1 MKKKFIP
8 LLLAVALC
16 LGLLTI
22 GAAAEGP
29 YTADDYD
36 HVYVNGQLYK
46 DFSQDLTVTIGEGTV
61 TLDVDTAT
69 LTVENVTLEENIE
82 VLFGDSIYV
91 VSTDKTLTVVLKG
104 SNSITTQYCGIY
116 TDANMVVNADAGASL
131 EVNSTGD
138 GSNYFNG
145 IYCKGDL
152 TIDGGAYEVSSD
164 YPAFASDADLTIQ
177 GGAKVVNATVSNDA
191 AVIYAGNSVTITG
204 EGTSVHFEN
213 ESNGVF
219 GEKSVTISNGA
230 ALSGTSN
237 VNAVYSSGV
246 VTIDNASFDA
256 YGKSTAIWGNSGV
269 VISGSKINAPSE
281 DNAIYSEG
289 NVSIASSTFS
299 TTTDSTSI
307 FSKGDINITDSVLNI
322 NSGANP
328 INAWGTLSISG
339 SGTVVTANG
348 AYPVAGGEIEISGGS
363 VAVNTTNGTAISGS
377 NGVTIS
383 GGSSVSASTTANM
396 SAIYVESGNIE
407 FEGADTK
414 VSASSAQDSAIFTR
428 NGSITLNAGEIAA
441 KSAKGFAPFVA
452 RDSDGDGTGTS
463 ASSIIIGENF
473 VDGGNIVATTVWKEA
488 SDGTYYADTMLVPA
502 DTQLTEDGL
511 LPENYVPEESEI
523 VVETAAD
530 YSAVD
535 AAVAKAQ
542 SLYRGDYVNFDAVER
557 ALAAVEYGLGA
568 SHQAEVDAMAK
579 AITDAIAEL
588 QKIPV
593 LNAETYAVNITA
605 SEHGKVSANLSNAS
619 AGSVITLTATP
630 DEGYELLSI
639 SVRTADGKPVA
650 LDGMKFTMPES
661 SVTVTAVF
669 GQGGLPFVDV
679 SANAWYYETVKAAYD
694 AGLMNGVTDTEFAPN
709 APLTRAMI
717 WTILARAS
725 GVETEG
731 GATWYAK
738 AQEWAVTKGVSD
750 GEDPMGNVTREQLVT
765 MLWRLNGSEVMTG
778 YIGNYIDTGDISE
791 WANQAMLW
799 AVQNGIIEGD
809 ENMALAPKADTTR
822 AQAATFFVRYLTV
835 A

>member
-1 MKKKFIP
+1 MKRRFIP
-8 LLLAVALC
+8 LLLAAALC

-29 YTADDYD
+29 YTADDYRF
-36 HVYVNGQLYK
+36 VNVNGTNILNDPDY
-46 DFSQDLTVTIGEGTV
+46 TVTCGEGKATF
-61 TLDVDTAT
+61 DVETAT
-69 LTVENVTLEENIE
+69 LTIENATLEGSIE
-82 VLFGDSIYV
+82 IRFEDAAET
-91 VSTDKTLTVVLKG
+91 STATVILKG
-104 SNSITTQYCGIY
+104 QNSMTTRSSGIY
-116 TDANMVVNADAGASL
+116 TNGNMVVKADAGASL
-131 EVNSTGD
+131 KIEATGEVN
-138 GSNYFNG
+138 G
-145 IYCKGDL
+145 INAWCNL
-152 TIDGGAYEVSSD
+152 TIDGGTYDVSSG
-164 YPAFASDADLTIQ
+164 YPAFYSGNDLTIQ
-177 GGAKVVNATVSNDA
+177 GGANVVKATATNDSA
-191 AVIYAGNSVTITG
+191 IYAANKITITG
-204 EGTSVHFEN
+204 EGTSVN
-213 ESNGVF
+213 ADAYYCAVF
-219 GEKSVTISNGA
+219 GKTGGVTISNGA
-230 ALSGTSN
+230 ALVGHSENDHPVYTNGTLLLNGADVTLTSDYAKATALFANSEAPFNIINSKVN
-237 VNAVYSSGV
+237 V
-246 VTIDNASFDA
+246 
-256 YGKSTAIWGNSGV
+256 
-269 VISGSKINAPSE
+269 
-281 DNAIYSEG
+281 
-289 NVSIASSTFS
+289 
-299 TTTDSTSI
+299 TTDSTSI
-307 FSKGDINITDSVLNI
+307 FSKGDISITNSVLDI

-328 INAWGTLSISG
+328 INALGKLSISG
-339 SGTVVTANG
+339 DSTVVTASG
-348 AYPVAGGEIEISGGS
+348 AYPVAGGVIEISGGS
-363 VAVNTTNGTAISGS
+363 VTVNTTGGTAISGS

-383 GGSSVSASTTANM
+383 GGSSVSASTTAAM
-396 SAIYVESGNIE
+396 SAIYSANGDIE

-428 NGSITLNAGEIAA
+428 DGSITLDAGEIAA
-441 KSAKGFAPFVA
+441 KSAEGFAPVVA
-452 RDSDGDGTGTS
+452 RDSDEDGTSAS

-473 VDGGNIVATTVWKEA
+473 ATGGNIVATTVWKV
-488 SDGTYYADTMLVPA
+488 DDNGNYYADTMLVPA
-502 DTQLTEDGL
+502 DTQLNEDGL
-511 LPENYVPEESEI
+511 LPEDYVPEESEI
-523 VVETAAD
+523 VVEKLAD

-542 SLYRGDYVNFDAVER
+542 SLFKGDYVNFDIVER

-593 LNAETYAVNITA
+593 LNAETYAVNIAA

-639 SVRTADGKPVA
+639 SVRDADGKPVA

-679 SANAWYYETVKAAYD
+679 SVNAWYYETVKAAYE

-717 WTILARAS
+717 WTIIARAS

>member
-1 MKKKFIP
+1 MKRRFIP
-8 LLLAVALC
+8 LLLAAALC

-29 YTADDYD
+29 YTADDYRF
-36 HVYVNGQLYK
+36 VNVNGMSILN
-46 DFSQDLTVTIGEGTV
+46 DPDHTVACGDGTA
-61 TLDVDTAT
+61 TFEAETAT
-69 LTVENVTLEENIE
+69 LTLENATLDSFTEVGFSDVTSE
-82 VLFGDSIYV
+82 
-91 VSTDKTLTVVLKG
+91 KTLTVVLKG
-104 SNSITTQYCGIY
+104 ENSITTQYSGIY
-116 TDANMVVNADAGASL
+116 TNGYMVVNAEPGASIK
-131 EVNSTGD
+131 VNST
-138 GSNYFNG
+138 SNNYNG
-145 IYCKGDL
+145 FYAVNDL
-152 TIDGGAYEVSSD
+152 TIDGGTYDVSSG
-164 YPAFASDADLTIQ
+164 YPAFCSDADLTIQ

-191 AVIYAGNSVTITG
+191 AVIYAGNAITITG

-219 GEKSVTISNGA
+219 GEESVTISNGA

-246 VTIDNASFDA
+246 VTIDNAGFDA

-281 DNAIYSEG
+281 DNAIFSRG

-299 TTTDSTSI
+299 TTTGSTSI
-307 FSKGDINITDSVLNI
+307 FSSVDINITDSVLNI

-339 SGTVVTANG
+339 SGTVVTAKG

-363 VAVNTTNGTAISGS
+363 VTVNTTGGTAISGD

-383 GGSSVSASTTANM
+383 GGSVNASTTAKM
-396 SAIYVESGNIE
+396 SAIYSANGDIE

-414 VSASSAQDSAIFTR
+414 VSASSEQDSAIFTR
-428 NGSITLNAGEIAA
+428 NGSITLDAGVIEA
-441 KSAKGFAPFVA
+441 KSAEGFAPVVA
-452 RDSDGDGTGTS
+452 RDSDEDGMSAS

-473 VDGGNIVATTVWKEA
+473 ATGGNIVATTVWKEA

-502 DTQLTEDGL
+502 DTQLNEAGR
-511 LPENYVPEESEI
+511 LPEEYVPEESEI
-523 VVETAAD
+523 VVEKLAD

-542 SLYRGDYVNFDAVER
+542 SLFKGDYVNFDIVER

-579 AITDAIAEL
+579 AITDAIAGL

-593 LNAETYAVNITA
+593 LNAETYAVNIAA
-605 SEHGKVSANLSNAS
+605 SEHGTVSANLSNAS

-639 SVRTADGKPVA
+639 SVRDADGKPVA

-669 GQGGLPFVDV
+669 GQGALPFVDV
-679 SANAWYYETVKAAYD
+679 SANAWYYESVKAAYE

-709 APLTRAMI
+709 ATLTRAMI

>member
-1 MKKKFIP
+1 MKRRFIP
-8 LLLAVALC
+8 LLLAAALC

-29 YTADDYD
+29 YTADDYRF
-36 HVYVNGQLYK
+36 VNVNGTNILNDPDY
-46 DFSQDLTVTIGEGTV
+46 TVTCGEGKATF
-61 TLDVDTAT
+61 DVETAT
-69 LTVENVTLEENIE
+69 LTIENATLEGSIE
-82 VLFGDSIYV
+82 IRFEDAAET
-91 VSTDKTLTVVLKG
+91 STATVILKG
-104 SNSITTQYCGIY
+104 QNSMTTRSSGIY
-116 TDANMVVNADAGASL
+116 TNGNMVVKADAGASL
-131 EVNSTGD
+131 KIEATGEVN
-138 GSNYFNG
+138 G
-145 IYCKGDL
+145 INAWCNL
-152 TIDGGAYEVSSD
+152 TIDGGTYDVSSG
-164 YPAFASDADLTIQ
+164 YPAFYSGNDLTIQ
-177 GGAKVVNATVSNDA
+177 GGANVVKATATNDSA
-191 AVIYAGNSVTITG
+191 IYAANKITITG
-204 EGTSVHFEN
+204 EGTSVN
-213 ESNGVF
+213 ADAYYCAVF
-219 GEKSVTISNGA
+219 GKTGGVTISNGA
-230 ALSGTSN
+230 ALVGHSENDHPVYTNGTLLLNGADVTLTSDYAKATALFANSEAPFNIINSKVN
-237 VNAVYSSGV
+237 V
-246 VTIDNASFDA
+246 
-256 YGKSTAIWGNSGV
+256 
-269 VISGSKINAPSE
+269 
-281 DNAIYSEG
+281 
-289 NVSIASSTFS
+289 
-299 TTTDSTSI
+299 TTDSTSI
-307 FSKGDINITDSVLNI
+307 FSKGDISITNSVLDI

-328 INAWGTLSISG
+328 INALGKLSISG
-339 SGTVVTANG
+339 DSTVVTASG
-348 AYPVAGGEIEISGGS
+348 AYPVAGGVIEISGGS
-363 VAVNTTNGTAISGS
+363 VTVNTTGGTAISGS

-383 GGSSVSASTTANM
+383 GGSSVSASTTAAM
-396 SAIYVESGNIE
+396 SAIYSANGDIE

-414 VSASSAQDSAIFTR
+414 VSASSALDSAIFTR
-428 NGSITLNAGEIAA
+428 NGSITLNAGEIEA
-441 KSAKGFAPFVA
+441 KSAEGFAPVVA
-452 RDSDGDGTGTS
+452 RDSDEDEDTGEST
-463 ASSIIIGENF
+463 SSIKIGENF
-473 VDGGNIVATTVWKEA
+473 ATGGNIVATTVWKM
-488 SDGTYYADTMLVPA
+488 DDNGNYYADTMLVPA
-502 DTQLTEDGL
+502 DTQLNEAGL
-511 LPENYVPEESEI
+511 LPEDYVPEESEI
-523 VVETAAD
+523 VVEKLAD

-542 SLYRGDYVNFDAVER
+542 SLYRGDYVNFDAVEW

-579 AITDAIAEL
+579 AITDAIAGL

-593 LNAETYAVNITA
+593 LNAETYAVNIAA
-605 SEHGKVSANLSNAS
+605 SEHGTVSANLSNAS
-619 AGSVITLTATP
+619 AGAVITLTATP

-639 SVRTADGKPVA
+639 SVRDADGKPVA

-669 GQGGLPFVDV
+669 GQGALPFVDV
-679 SANAWYYETVKAAYD
+679 SANAWYYETVKAAYE

-725 GVETEG
+725 GVDTEG

>member
-1 MKKKFIP
+1 MKRRFIP
-8 LLLAVALC
+8 LLLAAALC

-29 YTADDYD
+29 YTADDYRF
-36 HVYVNGQLYK
+36 VNVNGTNILNDPDY
-46 DFSQDLTVTIGEGTV
+46 TVTCGEGKATF
-61 TLDVDTAT
+61 DVETAT
-69 LTVENVTLEENIE
+69 LTIENATLEGSIE
-82 VLFGDSIYV
+82 IRFEDAAET
-91 VSTDKTLTVVLKG
+91 STATVILKG
-104 SNSITTQYCGIY
+104 QNSMTTRSSGIY
-116 TDANMVVNADAGASL
+116 TNGNMVVKADAGASL
-131 EVNSTGD
+131 KIEATGEVN
-138 GSNYFNG
+138 G
-145 IYCKGDL
+145 INAWCNL
-152 TIDGGAYEVSSD
+152 TIDGGTYDVSSG
-164 YPAFASDADLTIQ
+164 YPAFYSGNDLTIQ
-177 GGAKVVNATVSNDA
+177 GGANVVKATATNDSA
-191 AVIYAGNSVTITG
+191 IYAANKITITG
-204 EGTSVHFEN
+204 EGTSVN
-213 ESNGVF
+213 ADAYYCAVF
-219 GEKSVTISNGA
+219 GKTGGVTISNGA
-230 ALSGTSN
+230 ALVGHSENDHPVYTNGTLLLNGADVTLTSDYAKATALFANSEAPFNIINSKVN
-237 VNAVYSSGV
+237 V
-246 VTIDNASFDA
+246 
-256 YGKSTAIWGNSGV
+256 
-269 VISGSKINAPSE
+269 
-281 DNAIYSEG
+281 
-289 NVSIASSTFS
+289 
-299 TTTDSTSI
+299 TTDSTSI
-307 FSKGDINITDSVLNI
+307 FSKGDISITNSVLDI

-328 INAWGTLSISG
+328 INALGKLSISG
-339 SGTVVTANG
+339 DSTVVTASG
-348 AYPVAGGEIEISGGS
+348 AYPVAGGVIEISGGS
-363 VAVNTTNGTAISGS
+363 VTVNTTGGTAISGS

-383 GGSSVSASTTANM
+383 GGSSVSASTTAAM
-396 SAIYVESGNIE
+396 SAIYSANGDIE

-414 VSASSAQDSAIFTR
+414 VSASSALDSAVFTR
-428 NGSITLNAGEIAA
+428 DGSITLDAGVIEA
-441 KSAKGFAPFVA
+441 KSAEGFAPVVA
-452 RDSDGDGTGTS
+452 RDSDEEEGTGEST
-463 ASSIIIGENF
+463 SSIIIGENF
-473 VDGGNIVATTVWKEA
+473 ATGGNIVATTVWKV
-488 SDGTYYADTMLVPA
+488 DDNGNYYADTMLVPA
-502 DTQLTEDGL
+502 DTQLNEDER
-511 LPENYVPEESEI
+511 LPEEYVPEESEI
-523 VVETAAD
+523 VVEKLAD

-542 SLYRGDYVNFDAVER
+542 SLFKGDYVNFDIVER

-579 AITDAIAEL
+579 AITDAIAGL

-593 LNAETYAVNITA
+593 LNAETYAVNIAA
-605 SEHGKVSANLSNAS
+605 SEHGTVSANLSNAS

-639 SVRTADGKPVA
+639 SVRDADGKPVA

-669 GQGGLPFVDV
+669 GQGALPFVDV
-679 SANAWYYETVKAAYD
+679 SANAWYYESVKAAYE

-709 APLTRAMI
+709 ATLTRAMI

>member
-1 MKKKFIP
+1 MKRRFIP
-8 LLLAVALC
+8 LLLAAALC

-29 YTADDYD
+29 YTADDYRF
-36 HVYVNGQLYK
+36 VNVNGMSILN
-46 DFSQDLTVTIGEGTV
+46 DPDHTVACGDGTA
-61 TLDVDTAT
+61 TFEAETAT
-69 LTVENVTLEENIE
+69 LTLENATLDSFTEVGFSDVTSE
-82 VLFGDSIYV
+82 
-91 VSTDKTLTVVLKG
+91 KTLTVVLKG
-104 SNSITTQYCGIY
+104 ENSITTQYNGIY
-116 TDANMVVNADAGASL
+116 TNGNMVVKADAGASL
-131 EVNSTGD
+131 KVEATGEVNGFYAV
-138 GSNYFNG
+138 N
-145 IYCKGDL
+145 DL
-152 TIDGGAYEVSSD
+152 TIDGGTYDISSG
-164 YPAFASDADLTIQ
+164 YPAFCSGNDLTIQ
-177 GGAKVVNATVSNDA
+177 GGAKVVSATVSNDA
-191 AVIYAGNSVTITG
+191 AVIYAGNAITITG

-219 GEKSVTISNGA
+219 GEESVTISNGA

-237 VNAVYSSGV
+237 VNAVYSSGI
-246 VTIDNASFDA
+246 VTIDNASFDT

-269 VISGSKINAPSE
+269 VISGSKINAPSD
-281 DNAIYSEG
+281 DNAIYSTG
-289 NVSIASSTFS
+289 NVSIANSTFS
-299 TTTDSTSI
+299 TTTDSTSV
-307 FSKGDINITDSVLNI
+307 FSKGNINITDSVLNI

-328 INAWGTLSISG
+328 INALGTLSISG

-363 VAVNTTNGTAISGS
+363 VAVNTTGGTAISGD

-383 GGSSVSASTTANM
+383 GGSVNASTTAKM
-396 SAIYVESGNIE
+396 SAIYSANGDIE

-428 NGSITLNAGEIAA
+428 DGSITLDAGVIEA
-441 KSAKGFAPFVA
+441 KSAKGFAPVVA
-452 RDSDGDGTGTS
+452 RDSDEDGTSAS

-473 VDGGNIVATTVWKEA
+473 ATGGNIVATTVWKV
-488 SDGTYYADTMLVPA
+488 DDNGNYYADTMLVPA
-502 DTQLTEDGL
+502 DTQLNEDER
-511 LPENYVPEESEI
+511 LPEEYVPEESEI
-523 VVETAAD
+523 VVEKLAD

-542 SLYRGDYVNFDAVER
+542 SLFKGDYVNFDIVER

-593 LNAETYAVNITA
+593 LNAETYAVNIAA

-639 SVRTADGKPVA
+639 SVRDADGKPVA

-679 SANAWYYETVKAAYD
+679 SVNAWYYESVKAAYE

-709 APLTRAMI
+709 ATLTRAMI

-738 AQEWAVTKGVSD
+738 AQEWVVAKGVSD

-791 WANQAMLW
+791 WANNAMLW

>member
-1 MKKKFIP
+1 MKRRFIP
-8 LLLAVALC
+8 LLLAAALC

-29 YTADDYD
+29 YTAADYS
-36 HVYVNGQLYK
+36 YVNVNGTSYS
-46 DFSQDLTVTIGEGTV
+46 DFSQNLTIEIGEGTV

-69 LTVENVTLEENIE
+69 LTLENATLGSDGITASFASPDAE
-82 VLFGDSIYV
+82 
-91 VSTDKTLTVVLKG
+91 KTLTVVLKG
-104 SNSITTQYCGIY
+104 ENSITTQYNGIY
-116 TDANMVVNADAGASL
+116 TNGNMVVKADDDASL
-131 EVNSTGD
+131 DVISTGD
-138 GSNYFNG
+138 GNYYFNG
-145 IYCKGDL
+145 FYAENDL
-152 TIDGGAYEVSSD
+152 TIDGGTYDVSSG

-177 GGAKVVNATVSNDA
+177 GGAKVVNATATNGSA
-191 AVIYAGNSVTITG
+191 IYAANTVIITG
-204 EGTSVHFEN
+204 EGTSVN
-213 ESNGVF
+213 TDAYYCAVRGD
-219 GEKSVTISNGA
+219 GGVTISGGA
-230 ALSGTSN
+230 VLVGHSENDHPVYTRGALLLDGADVTLTSD
-237 VNAVYSSGV
+237 Y
-246 VTIDNASFDA
+246 ASA
-256 YGKSTAIWGNSGV
+256 TALFANSGEPFD
-269 VISGSKINAPSE
+269 ITNSKV
-281 DNAIYSEG
+281 
-289 NVSIASSTFS
+289 NV
-299 TTTDSTSI
+299 TTASTSI
-307 FSKGDINITDSVLNI
+307 FSQGNINITDSVLNI

-383 GGSSVSASTTANM
+383 GGSSVSASTTAAM
-396 SAIYVESGNIE
+396 AAIYSENGNIE

-428 NGSITLNAGEIAA
+428 DGSITLDAGVIEA
-441 KSAKGFAPFVA
+441 KSAKGFAPVVA
-452 RDSDGDGTGTS
+452 RDSDEDGTSAS

-473 VDGGNIVATTVWKEA
+473 ATGGNIVATTVWKEA

-511 LPENYVPEESEI
+511 LPEDYVPEESQI
-523 VVETAAD
+523 VVEKLAD

-593 LNAETYAVNITA
+593 LNAETYAVNIAA

-679 SANAWYYETVKAAYD
+679 SVNAWYYETVKAAYE

-709 APLTRAMI
+709 ATLTRAMI

-738 AQEWAVTKGVSD
+738 AQEWVVANGVSD

-799 AVQNGIIEGD
+799 AVLNGIIEGD

>member
-1 MKKKFIP
+1 MKRRFIP
-8 LLLAVALC
+8 LLLAAALC

-29 YTADDYD
+29 YTADDYRF
-36 HVYVNGQLYK
+36 VNVNGTNILNDPDY
-46 DFSQDLTVTIGEGTV
+46 TVTCGEGKATF
-61 TLDVDTAT
+61 DVETAT
-69 LTVENVTLEENIE
+69 LTIENATLEGSIE
-82 VLFGDSIYV
+82 IRFEDAAET
-91 VSTDKTLTVVLKG
+91 STATVILKG
-104 SNSITTQYCGIY
+104 QNSMTTRSSGIY
-116 TDANMVVNADAGASL
+116 TNGNMVVKADAGASL
-131 EVNSTGD
+131 KIEATGEVN
-138 GSNYFNG
+138 G
-145 IYCKGDL
+145 INAWCNL
-152 TIDGGAYEVSSD
+152 TIDGGTYDVSSG
-164 YPAFASDADLTIQ
+164 YPAFYSGNDLTIQ
-177 GGAKVVNATVSNDA
+177 GGANVVKATATNDSA
-191 AVIYAGNSVTITG
+191 IYAANKITITG
-204 EGTSVHFEN
+204 EGTSVN
-213 ESNGVF
+213 ADAYYCAVF
-219 GEKSVTISNGA
+219 GKTGGVTISNGA
-230 ALSGTSN
+230 ALVGHSENDHPVYTNGTLLLNGADVTLTSDYAKATALFANSEAPFNIINSKVN
-237 VNAVYSSGV
+237 V
-246 VTIDNASFDA
+246 
-256 YGKSTAIWGNSGV
+256 
-269 VISGSKINAPSE
+269 
-281 DNAIYSEG
+281 
-289 NVSIASSTFS
+289 
-299 TTTDSTSI
+299 TTDSTSI
-307 FSKGDINITDSVLNI
+307 FSKGDISITNSVLDI

-328 INAWGTLSISG
+328 INALGKLSISG
-339 SGTVVTANG
+339 DSTVVTASG
-348 AYPVAGGEIEISGGS
+348 AYPVAGGVIEISGGS
-363 VAVNTTNGTAISGS
+363 VTVNTTGGTAISGS

-383 GGSSVSASTTANM
+383 GGSSVSASTTAAM
-396 SAIYVESGNIE
+396 SAIYSANGDIE

-414 VSASSAQDSAIFTR
+414 VSASSALDSAIFTR
-428 NGSITLNAGEIAA
+428 NGSITLNAGEIEA
-441 KSAKGFAPFVA
+441 KSAEGFAPVVA
-452 RDSDGDGTGTS
+452 RDSDEDEDTGEST
-463 ASSIIIGENF
+463 SSIKIGENF
-473 VDGGNIVATTVWKEA
+473 ATGGNIVATTVWKM
-488 SDGTYYADTMLVPA
+488 DDNGNYYADTMLVPA
-502 DTQLTEDGL
+502 DTQLNEAGL
-511 LPENYVPEESEI
+511 LPEDYVPEESEI
-523 VVETAAD
+523 VVEKLAD

-579 AITDAIAEL
+579 AINDAIAGL
-588 QKIPV
+588 QRIPD
-593 LNAETYAVNITA
+593 LSADTYAVNIAA

-639 SVRTADGKPVA
+639 SVRDADGKPVA

>member
-1 MKKKFIP
+1 MKRRFIP
-8 LLLAVALC
+8 LLLAAALC

-29 YTADDYD
+29 YTADDYRF
-36 HVYVNGQLYK
+36 VNVNGTNILNDPDY
-46 DFSQDLTVTIGEGTV
+46 TVTCGEGKATF
-61 TLDVDTAT
+61 DVETAT
-69 LTVENVTLEENIE
+69 LTIENATLEGSIE
-82 VLFGDSIYV
+82 IRFEDAAET
-91 VSTDKTLTVVLKG
+91 STATVILKG
-104 SNSITTQYCGIY
+104 QNSMTTRSSGIY
-116 TDANMVVNADAGASL
+116 TNGNMVVKADAGASL
-131 EVNSTGD
+131 KIEATGEVN
-138 GSNYFNG
+138 G
-145 IYCKGDL
+145 INAWCNL
-152 TIDGGAYEVSSD
+152 TIDGGTYDVSSG
-164 YPAFASDADLTIQ
+164 YPAFYSGNDLTIQ
-177 GGAKVVNATVSNDA
+177 GGANVVKATATNDSA
-191 AVIYAGNSVTITG
+191 IYAANKITITG
-204 EGTSVHFEN
+204 EGTSVN
-213 ESNGVF
+213 ADAYYCAVF
-219 GEKSVTISNGA
+219 GKTGGVTISNGA
-230 ALSGTSN
+230 ALVGHSENDHPVYTNGTLLLNGADVTLTSDYAKATALFANSEAPFNIINSKVN
-237 VNAVYSSGV
+237 V
-246 VTIDNASFDA
+246 T
-256 YGKSTAIWGNSGV
+256 TA
-269 VISGSKINAPSE
+269 
-281 DNAIYSEG
+281 
-289 NVSIASSTFS
+289 
-299 TTTDSTSI
+299 STSI
-307 FSKGDINITDSVLNI
+307 FSQGNINITDSVLNI

-339 SGTVVTANG
+339 SGTVVTAKG

-363 VAVNTTNGTAISGS
+363 VTVNTTGGTAISGD

-383 GGSSVSASTTANM
+383 GGSVNASTTAKM
-396 SAIYVESGNIE
+396 SAIYSANGDIE

-414 VSASSAQDSAIFTR
+414 VSASSEQDSAIFTR
-428 NGSITLNAGEIAA
+428 NGSITLDAGVIEA
-441 KSAKGFAPFVA
+441 KSAEGFAPVVA
-452 RDSDGDGTGTS
+452 RDSDEDGMSAS

-473 VDGGNIVATTVWKEA
+473 ATGGNIVATTVWKEA

-502 DTQLTEDGL
+502 DTQLNEAGR
-511 LPENYVPEESEI
+511 LPEEYVPEESEI
-523 VVETAAD
+523 VVEKLAD

-579 AITDAIAEL
+579 AITDAIAGL

-593 LNAETYAVNITA
+593 LNAETYAVNIAA
-605 SEHGKVSANLSNAS
+605 SEHGTVSANLSNAS

-639 SVRTADGKPVA
+639 SVRDADGKPVA

-679 SANAWYYETVKAAYD
+679 SANAWYYETVKAAYE

-709 APLTRAMI
+709 ATLTRAMI

-725 GVETEG
+725 GVDTEG

>member
-1 MKKKFIP
+1 MKRRFIP
-8 LLLAVALC
+8 LLLAAALC

-29 YTADDYD
+29 YTADDYSY
-36 HVYVNGQLYK
+36 VYVNDTDLVTK
-46 DFSQDLTVTIGEGTV
+46 QDHTVACGEGTA
-61 TLDVDTAT
+61 TLNVDTAT
-69 LTVENVTLEENIE
+69 LTLEDATLEIGNINAYFE
-82 VLFGDSIYV
+82 SQAEE
-91 VSTDKTLTVVLKG
+91 KTLTVVLKG
-104 SNSITTQYCGIY
+104 ENSITTQYSGIY
-116 TDANMVVNADAGASL
+116 TNGNMVVKADAGASL

-177 GGAKVVNATVSNDA
+177 GGAKVVNATATNGSA
-191 AVIYAGNSVTITG
+191 IYAANTVIITG
-204 EGTSVHFEN
+204 EGTSVN
-213 ESNGVF
+213 TDAYYCAVMGD
-219 GEKSVTISNGA
+219 GGVTISGGA
-230 ALSGTSN
+230 ALVGRSENDHPVYTRGALLLDGADVTLTSDYGSATALFADSEEPFN
-237 VNAVYSSGV
+237 INNSK
-246 VTIDNASFDA
+246 VTVT
-256 YGKSTAIWGNSGV
+256 TA
-269 VISGSKINAPSE
+269 
-281 DNAIYSEG
+281 
-289 NVSIASSTFS
+289 
-299 TTTDSTSI
+299 STSI

-322 NSGANP
+322 DSGANP

-339 SGTVVTANG
+339 SGTVVTADG
-348 AYPVAGGEIEISGGS
+348 ANPVAGGEIEISGGS

-383 GGSSVSASTTANM
+383 GGSSVSASTTAAM
-396 SAIYVESGNIE
+396 AAIYSENGNIE

-414 VSASSAQDSAIFTR
+414 VSASSAQDSAVFTR

-441 KSAKGFAPFVA
+441 KSAKDFAPFVA

-511 LPENYVPEESEI
+511 LPEDYVPEESEI
-523 VVETAAD
+523 VVEKLAD

-579 AITDAIAEL
+579 AITDAIAGL
-588 QKIPV
+588 QKMPV

-639 SVRTADGKPVA
+639 SVRDADGKPVA

-669 GQGGLPFVDV
+669 GQGALPFVDV
-679 SANAWYYETVKAAYD
+679 SVNAWYYESVKAAYE

-709 APLTRAMI
+709 ATLTRAMI

-791 WANQAMLW
+791 WANNAMLW

>member
-1 MKKKFIP
+1 MKRRFIP
-8 LLLAVALC
+8 LLLAAALC

-29 YTADDYD
+29 YTADDYRF
-36 HVYVNGQLYK
+36 VNVNGTNILNDPDY
-46 DFSQDLTVTIGEGTV
+46 TVTCGEGKATF
-61 TLDVDTAT
+61 DVETAT
-69 LTVENVTLEENIE
+69 LTIENATLEGSIE
-82 VLFGDSIYV
+82 IRFEDAAET
-91 VSTDKTLTVVLKG
+91 STATVILKG
-104 SNSITTQYCGIY
+104 QNSMTTRSSGIY
-116 TDANMVVNADAGASL
+116 TNGNMVVKADAGASL
-131 EVNSTGD
+131 KIEATGEVN
-138 GSNYFNG
+138 G
-145 IYCKGDL
+145 INAWCNL
-152 TIDGGAYEVSSD
+152 TIDGGTYDVSSG
-164 YPAFASDADLTIQ
+164 YPAFYSGNDLTIQ
-177 GGAKVVNATVSNDA
+177 GGANVVKATATNDSA
-191 AVIYAGNSVTITG
+191 IYAANKITITG
-204 EGTSVHFEN
+204 EGTSVN
-213 ESNGVF
+213 ADAYYCAVF
-219 GEKSVTISNGA
+219 GKTGGVTISNGA
-230 ALSGTSN
+230 ALVGHSENDHPVYTNGTLLLNGADVTLTSDYAKATALFANSEAPFNIINSKVN
-237 VNAVYSSGV
+237 V
-246 VTIDNASFDA
+246 
-256 YGKSTAIWGNSGV
+256 
-269 VISGSKINAPSE
+269 
-281 DNAIYSEG
+281 
-289 NVSIASSTFS
+289 
-299 TTTDSTSI
+299 TTDSTSI
-307 FSKGDINITDSVLNI
+307 FSKGDISITNSVLDI

-328 INAWGTLSISG
+328 INALGKLSISG
-339 SGTVVTANG
+339 DSTVVTASG
-348 AYPVAGGEIEISGGS
+348 AYPVAGGVIEISGGS
-363 VAVNTTNGTAISGS
+363 VTVNTTGGTAISGS

-383 GGSSVSASTTANM
+383 GGSSVSASTTAAM
-396 SAIYVESGNIE
+396 AAIYSENGNIE

-414 VSASSAQDSAIFTR
+414 VSASSAQDSAVFTR
-428 NGSITLNAGEIAA
+428 DGSITLDAGVIEA
-441 KSAKGFAPFVA
+441 KSAEGFAPVVA
-452 RDSDGDGTGTS
+452 RDSDEDEGTGEST
-463 ASSIIIGENF
+463 SSIIIGENF
-473 VDGGNIVATTVWKEA
+473 ATGGNIVATTVWKV
-488 SDGTYYADTMLVPA
+488 DDNGNYYADTMLVPA

-511 LPENYVPEESEI
+511 LPEDYVPEESEI
-523 VVETAAD
+523 VVEKLAD

-579 AITDAIAEL
+579 AITDAIAGL

-593 LNAETYAVNITA
+593 LNAETYAVNIAA
-605 SEHGKVSANLSNAS
+605 SEHGTVSANLSNAS

-639 SVRTADGKPVA
+639 SVRDADGKPVA

-669 GQGGLPFVDV
+669 GQGALPFVDV
-679 SANAWYYETVKAAYD
+679 SVNAWYYESVKAAYE

-709 APLTRAMI
+709 ATLTRAMI

-725 GVETEG
+725 GVDTEG

-738 AQEWAVTKGVSD
+738 AQEWVVANGVSD

>member
-1 MKKKFIP
+1 MKRRFIP
-8 LLLAVALC
+8 LLLAAALC

-29 YTADDYD
+29 YTADDYRF
-36 HVYVNGQLYK
+36 VNVNGTNILNDPDY
-46 DFSQDLTVTIGEGTV
+46 TVTCGEGKATF
-61 TLDVDTAT
+61 DVETAT
-69 LTVENVTLEENIE
+69 LTIENATLEGSIE
-82 VLFGDSIYV
+82 IRFEDAAET
-91 VSTDKTLTVVLKG
+91 STATVILKG
-104 SNSITTQYCGIY
+104 QNSMTTRSSGIY
-116 TDANMVVNADAGASL
+116 TNGNMVVKADAGASL
-131 EVNSTGD
+131 KIEATGEVN
-138 GSNYFNG
+138 G
-145 IYCKGDL
+145 INAWCNL
-152 TIDGGAYEVSSD
+152 TIDGGTYDVSSG
-164 YPAFASDADLTIQ
+164 YPAFYSGNDLTIQ
-177 GGAKVVNATVSNDA
+177 GGANVVKATATNDSA
-191 AVIYAGNSVTITG
+191 IYAANKITITG
-204 EGTSVHFEN
+204 EGTSVN
-213 ESNGVF
+213 ADAYYCAVF
-219 GEKSVTISNGA
+219 GKTGGVTISNGA
-230 ALSGTSN
+230 ALVGHSENDHPVYTNGTLLLNGADVTLTSDYAKATALFANSEAPFNIINSKVN
-237 VNAVYSSGV
+237 V
-246 VTIDNASFDA
+246 
-256 YGKSTAIWGNSGV
+256 
-269 VISGSKINAPSE
+269 
-281 DNAIYSEG
+281 
-289 NVSIASSTFS
+289 
-299 TTTDSTSI
+299 TTDSTSI
-307 FSKGDINITDSVLNI
+307 FSKGDISITNSVLDI

-328 INAWGTLSISG
+328 INALGKLSISG
-339 SGTVVTANG
+339 DSTVVTASG
-348 AYPVAGGEIEISGGS
+348 AYPVAGGVIEISGGS
-363 VAVNTTNGTAISGS
+363 VTVNTTGGTAISGS

-383 GGSSVSASTTANM
+383 GGSSVSASTTAAM
-396 SAIYVESGNIE
+396 AAIYSENGNIE

-414 VSASSAQDSAIFTR
+414 VSASSAQDSAVFTR
-428 NGSITLNAGEIAA
+428 DGSITLDAGVIEA
-441 KSAKGFAPFVA
+441 KSAEGFAPVVA
-452 RDSDGDGTGTS
+452 RDSDEEEGTGEST
-463 ASSIIIGENF
+463 SSIIIGENF
-473 VDGGNIVATTVWKEA
+473 ATGGNIVATTVWKV
-488 SDGTYYADTMLVPA
+488 DDNGNYYADTMLVPA
-502 DTQLTEDGL
+502 DTQLNEAGR
-511 LPENYVPEESEI
+511 LPEEYVPEESEI
-523 VVETAAD
+523 VVEKLAD

-542 SLYRGDYVNFDAVER
+542 SLFKGDYVNFDIVER

-593 LNAETYAVNITA
+593 LNAETYAVNIAA

-639 SVRTADGKPVA
+639 SVRDADGKPVA

-661 SVTVTAVF
+661 SVMVTAVF

-679 SANAWYYETVKAAYD
+679 SANAWYYESVKAAYE

-709 APLTRAMI
+709 ATLTRAMI

-738 AQEWAVTKGVSD
+738 AQEWVVANGVSD

-791 WANQAMLW
+791 WANNAMLW

>member
-1 MKKKFIP
+1 MKRRFIP
-8 LLLAVALC
+8 LLLAAALC

-29 YTADDYD
+29 YTADDYSY
-36 HVYVNGQLYK
+36 VYVNDTDLVTK
-46 DFSQDLTVTIGEGTV
+46 QDHTVACGEGTA
-61 TLDVDTAT
+61 TLNVDTAT
-69 LTVENVTLEENIE
+69 LTLEDATLEIGNINAYFE
-82 VLFGDSIYV
+82 SQAEE
-91 VSTDKTLTVVLKG
+91 KTLTVVLKG
-104 SNSITTQYCGIY
+104 ENSITTQYNGIY
-116 TDANMVVNADAGASL
+116 TNGNMVVKADAGASL
-131 EVNSTGD
+131 KVEATGEVNGFYAV
-138 GSNYFNG
+138 N
-145 IYCKGDL
+145 DL
-152 TIDGGAYEVSSD
+152 TIDGGTYDISSG
-164 YPAFASDADLTIQ
+164 YPAFCSGNDLTIQ
-177 GGAKVVNATVSNDA
+177 GGAKVVSATVSNGSA
-191 AVIYAGNSVTITG
+191 IYAGNVVTITG
-204 EGTSVHFEN
+204 DGTSVN
-213 ESNGVF
+213 ANAYYCAVMGD
-219 GEKSVTISNGA
+219 GGVTISGGA
-230 ALSGTSN
+230 VLVGHSENDHPVYTRGALLLDGADVTLTSDYGSATALFADSEEPFN
-237 VNAVYSSGV
+237 INNSK
-246 VTIDNASFDA
+246 VTVT
-256 YGKSTAIWGNSGV
+256 TA
-269 VISGSKINAPSE
+269 
-281 DNAIYSEG
+281 
-289 NVSIASSTFS
+289 
-299 TTTDSTSI
+299 STSI
-307 FSKGDINITDSVLNI
+307 FSQGDINITNSVLNI

-328 INAWGTLSISG
+328 INARGTLSISG
-339 SGTVVTANG
+339 SGTVVTAKG

-363 VAVNTTNGTAISGS
+363 VAVNTTGGTAISGD

-383 GGSSVSASTTANM
+383 GGSVNASTTAKM
-396 SAIYVESGNIE
+396 SAIYSANGDIE

-428 NGSITLNAGEIAA
+428 DGSITLDAGEIAA
-441 KSAKGFAPFVA
+441 KSAEGFAPVVA
-452 RDSDGDGTGTS
+452 RDSDEDGTSAS

-473 VDGGNIVATTVWKEA
+473 ATGGNIVATTVWKV
-488 SDGTYYADTMLVPA
+488 DDNGNYYADTMLVPA
-502 DTQLTEDGL
+502 DTQLNEDGL
-511 LPENYVPEESEI
+511 LPEDYVPEESEI
-523 VVETAAD
+523 VVEKLAD

-542 SLYRGDYVNFDAVER
+542 SLFKGDYVNFDIVER

-593 LNAETYAVNITA
+593 LNAETYAVNIAA

-639 SVRTADGKPVA
+639 SVRDADGKPVA

-661 SVTVTAVF
+661 SVMVTAVF
-669 GQGGLPFVDV
+669 GQGALPFVDV
-679 SANAWYYETVKAAYD
+679 SVNAWYYETVKAAYE

-725 GVETEG
+725 GVDTEG

-791 WANQAMLW
+791 WANNAMLW

>member
-1 MKKKFIP
+1 MKRRFIP
-8 LLLAVALC
+8 LLLAAALC

-29 YTADDYD
+29 YTADDYRF
-36 HVYVNGQLYK
+36 VNVNGTNILNDPDY
-46 DFSQDLTVTIGEGTV
+46 TVTCGEGKATF
-61 TLDVDTAT
+61 DVETAT
-69 LTVENVTLEENIE
+69 LTIENATLEGSIE
-82 VLFGDSIYV
+82 IRFEDAAET
-91 VSTDKTLTVVLKG
+91 STATVILKG
-104 SNSITTQYCGIY
+104 QNSMTTRSSGIY
-116 TDANMVVNADAGASL
+116 TNGNMVVKADAGASL
-131 EVNSTGD
+131 KIEATGEVN
-138 GSNYFNG
+138 G
-145 IYCKGDL
+145 INAWCNL
-152 TIDGGAYEVSSD
+152 TIDGGTYDVSSG
-164 YPAFASDADLTIQ
+164 YPAFYSGNDLTIQ
-177 GGAKVVNATVSNDA
+177 GGANVVKATATNDSA
-191 AVIYAGNSVTITG
+191 IYAANKITITG
-204 EGTSVHFEN
+204 EGTSVN
-213 ESNGVF
+213 ADAYYCAVF
-219 GEKSVTISNGA
+219 GKTGGVTISNGA
-230 ALSGTSN
+230 ALVGHSENDHPVYTNGTLLLNGADVTLTSDYAKATALFANSEAPFNIINSKVN
-237 VNAVYSSGV
+237 V
-246 VTIDNASFDA
+246 
-256 YGKSTAIWGNSGV
+256 
-269 VISGSKINAPSE
+269 
-281 DNAIYSEG
+281 
-289 NVSIASSTFS
+289 
-299 TTTDSTSI
+299 TTDSTSI
-307 FSKGDINITDSVLNI
+307 FSKGDISITNSVLDI

-328 INAWGTLSISG
+328 INALGKLSISG
-339 SGTVVTANG
+339 DSTVVTASG
-348 AYPVAGGEIEISGGS
+348 AYPVAGGVIEISGGS
-363 VAVNTTNGTAISGS
+363 VTVNTTGGTAISGS

-383 GGSSVSASTTANM
+383 GGSSVSASTTAAM
-396 SAIYVESGNIE
+396 SAIYSANGDIE

-414 VSASSAQDSAIFTR
+414 VSASSALDSAIFTR
-428 NGSITLNAGEIAA
+428 NGSITLNAGEIEA
-441 KSAKGFAPFVA
+441 KSAEGFAPVVA
-452 RDSDGDGTGTS
+452 RDSDEDEDTGEST
-463 ASSIIIGENF
+463 SSIKIGENLAT
-473 VDGGNIVATTVWKEA
+473 GGNIVATTVWKM
-488 SDGTYYADTMLVPA
+488 DDNGNYYADTMLVPA
-502 DTQLTEDGL
+502 DTQLNEAGL
-511 LPENYVPEESEI
+511 LPEDYVPEESEI
-523 VVETAAD
+523 VVEKLAD

-542 SLYRGDYVNFDAVER
+542 SLFKGDYVNFDIVER

-593 LNAETYAVNITA
+593 LNAETYAVNIAA

-639 SVRTADGKPVA
+639 SVRDADGKPVA

-679 SANAWYYETVKAAYD
+679 SANAWYYETVKAAYE

-725 GVETEG
+725 GVDTEG

-791 WANQAMLW
+791 WANNAMLW

>member
-1 MKKKFIP
+1 MKRRFIP
-8 LLLAVALC
+8 LLLAAALC

-29 YTADDYD
+29 YTADDYRF
-36 HVYVNGQLYK
+36 VNVNGTNILNDPDY
-46 DFSQDLTVTIGEGTV
+46 TVTCGEGKATF
-61 TLDVDTAT
+61 DVETAT
-69 LTVENVTLEENIE
+69 LTIENATLEGSIE
-82 VLFGDSIYV
+82 IRFEDAAET
-91 VSTDKTLTVVLKG
+91 STATVILKG
-104 SNSITTQYCGIY
+104 QNSMTTRSSGIY
-116 TDANMVVNADAGASL
+116 TNGNMVVKADAGASL
-131 EVNSTGD
+131 KIEATGEVN
-138 GSNYFNG
+138 G
-145 IYCKGDL
+145 INAWCNL
-152 TIDGGAYEVSSD
+152 TIDGGTYDVSSG
-164 YPAFASDADLTIQ
+164 YPAFYSGNDLTIQ
-177 GGAKVVNATVSNDA
+177 GGANVVKATATNDSA
-191 AVIYAGNSVTITG
+191 IYAANKITITG
-204 EGTSVHFEN
+204 EGTSVN
-213 ESNGVF
+213 ADAYYCAVF
-219 GEKSVTISNGA
+219 GKTGGVTISNGA
-230 ALSGTSN
+230 ALVGHSENDHPVYTNGTLLLNGADVTLTSDYAKATALFANSEAPFNIINSKVN
-237 VNAVYSSGV
+237 V
-246 VTIDNASFDA
+246 
-256 YGKSTAIWGNSGV
+256 
-269 VISGSKINAPSE
+269 
-281 DNAIYSEG
+281 
-289 NVSIASSTFS
+289 
-299 TTTDSTSI
+299 TTDSTSI
-307 FSKGDINITDSVLNI
+307 FSKGDISITNSVLDI

-328 INAWGTLSISG
+328 INALGKLSISG
-339 SGTVVTANG
+339 DSTVVTASG
-348 AYPVAGGEIEISGGS
+348 AYPVAGGVIEISGGS
-363 VAVNTTNGTAISGS
+363 VTVNTTGGTAISGS

-383 GGSSVSASTTANM
+383 GGSSVSASTTAAM
-396 SAIYVESGNIE
+396 SAIYSANGDIE

-414 VSASSAQDSAIFTR
+414 VSASSALDSAIFTR
-428 NGSITLNAGEIAA
+428 NGSITLNAGEIEA
-441 KSAKGFAPFVA
+441 KSAEGFAPVVA
-452 RDSDGDGTGTS
+452 RDSDEDEDTGEST
-463 ASSIIIGENF
+463 SSIKIGENF
-473 VDGGNIVATTVWKEA
+473 ATGGNIVATTVWKM
-488 SDGTYYADTMLVPA
+488 DDNGNYYADTMLVPA
-502 DTQLTEDGL
+502 DTQLNEAGL
-511 LPENYVPEESEI
+511 LPEDYVPEESEI
-523 VVETAAD
+523 VVEKLAD

-579 AITDAIAEL
+579 AITDAIAGL

-593 LNAETYAVNITA
+593 LNAETYAVNIAA

-669 GQGGLPFVDV
+669 GQGALPFVDV
-679 SANAWYYETVKAAYD
+679 SVNAWYYESVKAAYE

-709 APLTRAMI
+709 ATLTRAMI

-738 AQEWAVTKGVSD
+738 AQEWVVANGVSD

>member
-1 MKKKFIP
+1 MKRRFIP
-8 LLLAVALC
+8 LLLAAALC

-29 YTADDYD
+29 YTADDYRF
-36 HVYVNGQLYK
+36 VNVNGMSILN
-46 DFSQDLTVTIGEGTV
+46 DPDHTVACGDGTA
-61 TLDVDTAT
+61 TFEAETAT
-69 LTVENVTLEENIE
+69 LTLENATLDSFTEVGFSDVTSE
-82 VLFGDSIYV
+82 
-91 VSTDKTLTVVLKG
+91 KTLTVVLKG
-104 SNSITTQYCGIY
+104 ENSITTQYNGIY
-116 TDANMVVNADAGASL
+116 TNGNMVVKADAGASL
-131 EVNSTGD
+131 KVEATGEVNGFYAV
-138 GSNYFNG
+138 N
-145 IYCKGDL
+145 DL
-152 TIDGGAYEVSSD
+152 TIDGGTYDISSG
-164 YPAFASDADLTIQ
+164 YPAFCSGNDLTIQ
-177 GGAKVVNATVSNDA
+177 GGAKVVSATVSNDA
-191 AVIYAGNSVTITG
+191 AVIYAGNAITITG

-219 GEKSVTISNGA
+219 GEESVTISNGA

-237 VNAVYSSGV
+237 VNAVYSSGI
-246 VTIDNASFDA
+246 VTIDNASFDT

-269 VISGSKINAPSE
+269 VISGSKINAPSD
-281 DNAIYSEG
+281 DNAIYSTG
-289 NVSIASSTFS
+289 NVSIANSTFS
-299 TTTDSTSI
+299 TTTDSTSV
-307 FSKGDINITDSVLNI
+307 FSKGNINITDSVLNI

-328 INAWGTLSISG
+328 INALGTLSISG

-363 VAVNTTNGTAISGS
+363 VAVNTTGGTAISGD

-383 GGSSVSASTTANM
+383 GGSVNASTTAKM
-396 SAIYVESGNIE
+396 SAIYSANGDIE

-428 NGSITLNAGEIAA
+428 DGSITLDAGVIEA
-441 KSAKGFAPFVA
+441 KSAKGFAPVVA
-452 RDSDGDGTGTS
+452 RDSDEDGTSAS

-473 VDGGNIVATTVWKEA
+473 ATGGNIVATTVWKV
-488 SDGTYYADTMLVPA
+488 DDNGNYYADTMLVPA
-502 DTQLTEDGL
+502 DTQLNEDER
-511 LPENYVPEESEI
+511 LPEEYVPEESEI
-523 VVETAAD
+523 VVEKLAD

-542 SLYRGDYVNFDAVER
+542 SLFKGDYVNFDIVER

-593 LNAETYAVNITA
+593 LNAETYAVNIAA
-605 SEHGKVSANLSNAS
+605 SEHGTVSANLSNAS

-639 SVRTADGKPVA
+639 SVRDADGKPVA

-669 GQGGLPFVDV
+669 GQGALPFVDV
-679 SANAWYYETVKAAYD
+679 SANAWYYESVKAAYE

>member
-1 MKKKFIP
+1 MKRRFIP
-8 LLLAVALC
+8 LLLAAALC

-29 YTADDYD
+29 YTADDYRF
-36 HVYVNGQLYK
+36 VNVNGTNILNDPDY
-46 DFSQDLTVTIGEGTV
+46 TVTCGEGKATF
-61 TLDVDTAT
+61 DVETAT
-69 LTVENVTLEENIE
+69 LTIENATLEGSIE
-82 VLFGDSIYV
+82 IRFEDAAET
-91 VSTDKTLTVVLKG
+91 STATVILKG
-104 SNSITTQYCGIY
+104 QNSMTTRSSGIY
-116 TDANMVVNADAGASL
+116 TNGNMVVKADAGASL
-131 EVNSTGD
+131 KIEATGEVN
-138 GSNYFNG
+138 G
-145 IYCKGDL
+145 INAWCNL
-152 TIDGGAYEVSSD
+152 TIDGGTYDVSSG
-164 YPAFASDADLTIQ
+164 YPAFYSGNDLTIQ
-177 GGAKVVNATVSNDA
+177 GGANVVKATATNDSA
-191 AVIYAGNSVTITG
+191 IYAANKITITG
-204 EGTSVHFEN
+204 EGTSVN
-213 ESNGVF
+213 ADAYYCAVF
-219 GEKSVTISNGA
+219 GKTGGVTISNGA
-230 ALSGTSN
+230 ALVGHSENDHPVYTNGTLLLNGADVTLTSDYAKATALFANSEAPFNIINSKVN
-237 VNAVYSSGV
+237 V
-246 VTIDNASFDA
+246 
-256 YGKSTAIWGNSGV
+256 
-269 VISGSKINAPSE
+269 
-281 DNAIYSEG
+281 
-289 NVSIASSTFS
+289 
-299 TTTDSTSI
+299 TTDSTSI
-307 FSKGDINITDSVLNI
+307 FSQGNINITDSVLNI

-328 INAWGTLSISG
+328 INARGTLSISG

-363 VAVNTTNGTAISGS
+363 VTVNTTNGTAISGD

-383 GGSSVSASTTANM
+383 GGSVNASTTAKM
-396 SAIYVESGNIE
+396 SAIYSANGDIE

-414 VSASSAQDSAIFTR
+414 VSASSEQDSAIFTR
-428 NGSITLNAGEIAA
+428 NGSITLDAGVIEA
-441 KSAKGFAPFVA
+441 KSAEGFAPVVA
-452 RDSDGDGTGTS
+452 RDSDEEEGTGEST
-463 ASSIIIGENF
+463 SSIIIGENF
-473 VDGGNIVATTVWKEA
+473 ATGGNIVATTVWKV
-488 SDGTYYADTMLVPA
+488 DDNGNYYADTMLVPA
-502 DTQLTEDGL
+502 DTQLNEDGL
-511 LPENYVPEESEI
+511 LPEDYVPEESEI
-523 VVETAAD
+523 VVEKLAD

-542 SLYRGDYVNFDAVER
+542 SLFKGDYVNFDIVER

-588 QKIPV
+588 QRIPD
-593 LNAETYAVNITA
+593 LSADTYAISIAA

-619 AGSVITLTATP
+619 AGAVITLTATP

-639 SVRTADGKPVA
+639 SVRDADGKPVA

-661 SVTVTAVF
+661 SVMVTAVF
-669 GQGGLPFVDV
+669 GQGALPFVDV
-679 SANAWYYETVKAAYD
+679 SVNAWYYETVKAAYD

-709 APLTRAMI
+709 ATLTRAMI

-738 AQEWAVTKGVSD
+738 AQEWVVANGVSD

>member
-1 MKKKFIP
+1 MKRRFIP
-8 LLLAVALC
+8 LLLAAALC

-29 YTADDYD
+29 YTADDYSY
-36 HVYVNGQLYK
+36 VYVNDTDLVTK
-46 DFSQDLTVTIGEGTV
+46 QDHTVACGEGTA
-61 TLDVDTAT
+61 TLNVDTAT
-69 LTVENVTLEENIE
+69 LTLEDATLEIGNINAYFE
-82 VLFGDSIYV
+82 SQAEE
-91 VSTDKTLTVVLKG
+91 KTLTVVLKG
-104 SNSITTQYCGIY
+104 ENSITTQYSGIY
-116 TDANMVVNADAGASL
+116 TNGNMVVKADDDASL
-131 EVNSTGD
+131 DVISTGD
-138 GSNYFNG
+138 GNYYFNG
-145 IYCKGDL
+145 FYAVNDL
-152 TIDGGAYEVSSD
+152 TIDGGTYDVSSG

-177 GGAKVVNATVSNDA
+177 GGAKVVNATATNGSA
-191 AVIYAGNSVTITG
+191 IYAANTVIITG
-204 EGTSVHFEN
+204 EGTSVN
-213 ESNGVF
+213 TDAYYCAVMGD
-219 GEKSVTISNGA
+219 GGVTISGGA
-230 ALSGTSN
+230 VLVGHSENDHPVYTRGALLLDGADVTLTSDYGSATALFADSEEPFN
-237 VNAVYSSGV
+237 INNSK
-246 VTIDNASFDA
+246 VTVT
-256 YGKSTAIWGNSGV
+256 TA
-269 VISGSKINAPSE
+269 
-281 DNAIYSEG
+281 
-289 NVSIASSTFS
+289 
-299 TTTDSTSI
+299 STSI
-307 FSKGDINITDSVLNI
+307 FSQGNINITDSVLNI

-328 INAWGTLSISG
+328 INARGTLSISG

-363 VAVNTTNGTAISGS
+363 VTVNTTGGTAISGD

-383 GGSSVSASTTANM
+383 GGSVNASTTAKM
-396 SAIYVESGNIE
+396 SAIYSANGDIE

-414 VSASSAQDSAIFTR
+414 VSASSAQDSAVFTR

-441 KSAKGFAPFVA
+441 KSAKGIAPFVA
-452 RDSDGDGTGTS
+452 RDSDEDGTSAS

-473 VDGGNIVATTVWKEA
+473 ATGGNIVATTVWKEA

-511 LPENYVPEESEI
+511 LPEDYVPEESEI
-523 VVETAAD
+523 VVEKLAD

-542 SLYRGDYVNFDAVER
+542 SLFKGDYVNFDIVER

-588 QKIPV
+588 QRIPD
-593 LNAETYAVNITA
+593 LSADTYAISIAA

-619 AGSVITLTATP
+619 AGAVITLTATP

-639 SVRTADGKPVA
+639 SVRDADGKPVA

-679 SANAWYYETVKAAYD
+679 SANAWYYETVKAAYE

-725 GVETEG
+725 GVDTEG

-791 WANQAMLW
+791 WANNAMLW

>member
-1 MKKKFIP
+1 MKRRFIP
-8 LLLAVALC
+8 LLLAAALC

-29 YTADDYD
+29 YTADDYRF
-36 HVYVNGQLYK
+36 VNVNGTNILNDPDY
-46 DFSQDLTVTIGEGTV
+46 TVTCGEGKATF
-61 TLDVDTAT
+61 DVETAT
-69 LTVENVTLEENIE
+69 LTIENATLEGSIE
-82 VLFGDSIYV
+82 IRFEDAAET
-91 VSTDKTLTVVLKG
+91 STATVILKG
-104 SNSITTQYCGIY
+104 QNSMTTRSSGIY
-116 TDANMVVNADAGASL
+116 TNGNMVVKADAGASL
-131 EVNSTGD
+131 KIEATGEVN
-138 GSNYFNG
+138 G
-145 IYCKGDL
+145 INAWCNL
-152 TIDGGAYEVSSD
+152 TIDGGTYDVSSG
-164 YPAFASDADLTIQ
+164 YPAFYSGNDLTIQ
-177 GGAKVVNATVSNDA
+177 GGANVVKATATNDSA
-191 AVIYAGNSVTITG
+191 IYAANKITITG
-204 EGTSVHFEN
+204 EGTSVN
-213 ESNGVF
+213 ADAYYCAVF
-219 GEKSVTISNGA
+219 GKTGGVTISNGA
-230 ALSGTSN
+230 ALVGHSENDHPVYTNGTLLLNGADVTLTSDYAKATALFANSEAPFNIINSKVN
-237 VNAVYSSGV
+237 V
-246 VTIDNASFDA
+246 
-256 YGKSTAIWGNSGV
+256 
-269 VISGSKINAPSE
+269 
-281 DNAIYSEG
+281 
-289 NVSIASSTFS
+289 
-299 TTTDSTSI
+299 TTDSTSI
-307 FSKGDINITDSVLNI
+307 FSKGDISITNSVLDI

-328 INAWGTLSISG
+328 INALGKLSISG
-339 SGTVVTANG
+339 DSTVVTASG
-348 AYPVAGGEIEISGGS
+348 AYPVAGGVIEISGGS
-363 VAVNTTNGTAISGS
+363 VTVNTTGGTAISGS

-383 GGSSVSASTTANM
+383 GGSSVSASTTAAM
-396 SAIYVESGNIE
+396 SAIYSANGDIE

-414 VSASSAQDSAIFTR
+414 VSASSALDSAIFTR
-428 NGSITLNAGEIAA
+428 NGSITLNAGEIEA
-441 KSAKGFAPFVA
+441 KSAEGFAPVVA
-452 RDSDGDGTGTS
+452 RDSDEDEDTGEST
-463 ASSIIIGENF
+463 SSIKIGENF
-473 VDGGNIVATTVWKEA
+473 ATGGNIVATTVWKM
-488 SDGTYYADTMLVPA
+488 DDNGNYYADTMLVPA
-502 DTQLTEDGL
+502 DTQLNEAGL
-511 LPENYVPEESEI
+511 LPEDYVPEESEI
-523 VVETAAD
+523 VVEKLAD

-579 AITDAIAEL
+579 AINDAIAGL
-588 QKIPV
+588 QRIPD
-593 LNAETYAVNITA
+593 LSADTYAVNIAA

-639 SVRTADGKPVA
+639 SVRDADGKPVA

-679 SANAWYYETVKAAYD
+679 SANAWYYETVKAAYE

-725 GVETEG
+725 GVDTEG

>member
-1 MKKKFIP
+1 MKRRFIP
-8 LLLAVALC
+8 LLLAAALC

-29 YTADDYD
+29 YTADDYRF
-36 HVYVNGQLYK
+36 VNVNGTNILNDPDY
-46 DFSQDLTVTIGEGTV
+46 TVTCGEGKATF
-61 TLDVDTAT
+61 DVETAT
-69 LTVENVTLEENIE
+69 LTIENATLEGSIE
-82 VLFGDSIYV
+82 IRFEDAAET
-91 VSTDKTLTVVLKG
+91 STATVILKG
-104 SNSITTQYCGIY
+104 QNSMTTRSSGIY
-116 TDANMVVNADAGASL
+116 TNGNMVVKADAGASL
-131 EVNSTGD
+131 KIEATGEVN
-138 GSNYFNG
+138 G
-145 IYCKGDL
+145 INAWCNL
-152 TIDGGAYEVSSD
+152 TIDGGTYDVSSG
-164 YPAFASDADLTIQ
+164 YPAFYSGNDLTIQ
-177 GGAKVVNATVSNDA
+177 GGANVVKATATNDSA
-191 AVIYAGNSVTITG
+191 IYAANKITITG
-204 EGTSVHFEN
+204 EGTSVN
-213 ESNGVF
+213 ADAYYCAVF
-219 GEKSVTISNGA
+219 GKTGGVTISNGA
-230 ALSGTSN
+230 ALVGHSENDHPVYTNGTLLLNGADVTLTSDYAKATALFANSEAPFNIINSKVN
-237 VNAVYSSGV
+237 V
-246 VTIDNASFDA
+246 
-256 YGKSTAIWGNSGV
+256 
-269 VISGSKINAPSE
+269 
-281 DNAIYSEG
+281 
-289 NVSIASSTFS
+289 
-299 TTTDSTSI
+299 TTDSTSI
-307 FSKGDINITDSVLNI
+307 FSKGDISITNSVLDI

-328 INAWGTLSISG
+328 INALGKLSISG
-339 SGTVVTANG
+339 DSTVVTASG
-348 AYPVAGGEIEISGGS
+348 AYPVAGGVIEISGGS
-363 VAVNTTNGTAISGS
+363 VAVNTTGGTAISGD

-383 GGSSVSASTTANM
+383 GGSVNASTTAKM
-396 SAIYVESGNIE
+396 SAIYSENGNIE

-428 NGSITLNAGEIAA
+428 NGSITLDAGVIEA
-441 KSAKGFAPFVA
+441 KSAEGFAPVVA
-452 RDSDGDGTGTS
+452 RDSDEEEGTGEST
-463 ASSIIIGENF
+463 SSIIIGENF
-473 VDGGNIVATTVWKEA
+473 ATGGNIVATTVWKV
-488 SDGTYYADTMLVPA
+488 DDNGNYYADTMLVPA
-502 DTQLTEDGL
+502 DTQLTEDGR
-511 LPENYVPEESEI
+511 LPEDYVPEESEI
-523 VVETAAD
+523 VVEKLAD

-542 SLYRGDYVNFDAVER
+542 SLFKGDYVNFDIVER

-579 AITDAIAEL
+579 AINDAIAGL
-588 QKIPV
+588 QRIPD
-593 LNAETYAVNITA
+593 LSADTYAISIAA

-619 AGSVITLTATP
+619 AGAVITLTATP

-639 SVRTADGKPVA
+639 SVRDADGKPVA

-679 SANAWYYETVKAAYD
+679 SANAWYYETVKAAYE

-725 GVETEG
+725 GVDTEG

-791 WANQAMLW
+791 WANNAMLW

>member
-1 MKKKFIP
+1 MKRRFIP
-8 LLLAVALC
+8 LLLAAALC

-29 YTADDYD
+29 YTADDYSY
-36 HVYVNGQLYK
+36 VYVNDTDLVTK
-46 DFSQDLTVTIGEGTV
+46 QDHTVACGEGTA
-61 TLDVDTAT
+61 TLNVDTAT
-69 LTVENVTLEENIE
+69 LTLEDATLEIGNINAYFE
-82 VLFGDSIYV
+82 SQAEE
-91 VSTDKTLTVVLKG
+91 KTLTVVLKG
-104 SNSITTQYCGIY
+104 ENSITTQYNGIY
-116 TDANMVVNADAGASL
+116 TNGNMVVKADAGASL
-131 EVNSTGD
+131 KVEATGEVNGFYAV
-138 GSNYFNG
+138 N
-145 IYCKGDL
+145 DL
-152 TIDGGAYEVSSD
+152 TIDGGTYDISSG
-164 YPAFASDADLTIQ
+164 YPAFCSGNDLTIQ
-177 GGAKVVNATVSNDA
+177 GGAKVVSATVSNGSA
-191 AVIYAGNSVTITG
+191 IYAGNVVTITG
-204 EGTSVHFEN
+204 DGTSVN
-213 ESNGVF
+213 ANAYYCAVMGD
-219 GEKSVTISNGA
+219 GGVTISGGA
-230 ALSGTSN
+230 VLVGHSENDHPVYTRGALLLDGADVTLTSDYGSATALFADSEEPFN
-237 VNAVYSSGV
+237 INNSK
-246 VTIDNASFDA
+246 VTVT
-256 YGKSTAIWGNSGV
+256 TA
-269 VISGSKINAPSE
+269 
-281 DNAIYSEG
+281 
-289 NVSIASSTFS
+289 
-299 TTTDSTSI
+299 STSI
-307 FSKGDINITDSVLNI
+307 FSQGDINITNSVLNI

-328 INAWGTLSISG
+328 INARGTLSISG
-339 SGTVVTANG
+339 SGTVVTAKG
-348 AYPVAGGEIEISGGS
+348 AYPVAGGVIEISGGS
-363 VAVNTTNGTAISGS
+363 VAVNTTGGTAISGD

-383 GGSSVSASTTANM
+383 GGSVNASTTAKM
-396 SAIYVESGNIE
+396 SAIYSANGDIE

-428 NGSITLNAGEIAA
+428 DGSITLDAGVIEA
-441 KSAKGFAPFVA
+441 KSAKGFAPVVA
-452 RDSDGDGTGTS
+452 RDSDEDGTSAS

-473 VDGGNIVATTVWKEA
+473 ATGGNIVATTVWKV
-488 SDGTYYADTMLVPA
+488 DDNGNYYADTMLVPA

-511 LPENYVPEESEI
+511 LPEDYVPEESEI
-523 VVETAAD
+523 VVEKLAD

-542 SLYRGDYVNFDAVER
+542 SLFKGDYVNFDIVER

-579 AITDAIAEL
+579 AITDAIAGL

-593 LNAETYAVNITA
+593 LNAETYAVSIAA

-619 AGSVITLTATP
+619 AGAVITLTATP

-639 SVRTADGKPVA
+639 SVRDADGKPVA

-669 GQGGLPFVDV
+669 GQGALPFVDV
-679 SANAWYYETVKAAYD
+679 SVNAWYYETVKAAYE

-738 AQEWAVTKGVSD
+738 AQEWVLANGVSD

>member
-1 MKKKFIP
+1 MKRRFIP
-8 LLLAVALC
+8 LLLAAALC

-29 YTADDYD
+29 YTADDYRF
-36 HVYVNGQLYK
+36 VNVNGTNILNDPDY
-46 DFSQDLTVTIGEGTV
+46 TVTCGEGKATF
-61 TLDVDTAT
+61 DVETAT
-69 LTVENVTLEENIE
+69 LTIENATLEGSIE
-82 VLFGDSIYV
+82 IRFEDAAET
-91 VSTDKTLTVVLKG
+91 STATVILKG
-104 SNSITTQYCGIY
+104 QNSMTTRSSGIY
-116 TDANMVVNADAGASL
+116 TNGNMVVKADAGASL
-131 EVNSTGD
+131 KIEATGEVN
-138 GSNYFNG
+138 G
-145 IYCKGDL
+145 INAWCNL
-152 TIDGGAYEVSSD
+152 TIDGGTYDVSSG
-164 YPAFASDADLTIQ
+164 YPAFYSGNDLTIQ
-177 GGAKVVNATVSNDA
+177 GGANVVKATATNDSA
-191 AVIYAGNSVTITG
+191 IYAANKITITG
-204 EGTSVHFEN
+204 EGTSVN
-213 ESNGVF
+213 ADAYYCAVF
-219 GEKSVTISNGA
+219 GKTGGVTISNGA
-230 ALSGTSN
+230 ALVGHSENDHPVYTNGTLLLNGADVTLTSDYAKATALFANSEAPFNIINSKVN
-237 VNAVYSSGV
+237 V
-246 VTIDNASFDA
+246 
-256 YGKSTAIWGNSGV
+256 
-269 VISGSKINAPSE
+269 
-281 DNAIYSEG
+281 
-289 NVSIASSTFS
+289 
-299 TTTDSTSI
+299 TTDSTSI
-307 FSKGDINITDSVLNI
+307 FSKGDISITNSVLDI

-328 INAWGTLSISG
+328 INALGKLSISG
-339 SGTVVTANG
+339 DSTVVTASG
-348 AYPVAGGEIEISGGS
+348 AYPVAGGVIEISGGS
-363 VAVNTTNGTAISGS
+363 VTVNTTGGTAISGS

-383 GGSSVSASTTANM
+383 GGSSVSASTTAAM
-396 SAIYVESGNIE
+396 SAIYSANGDIE

-414 VSASSAQDSAIFTR
+414 VSASSALDSAVFTR
-428 NGSITLNAGEIAA
+428 DGSITLDAGVIEA
-441 KSAKGFAPFVA
+441 KSAEGFAPVVA
-452 RDSDGDGTGTS
+452 RDSDEEEGTGEST
-463 ASSIIIGENF
+463 SSIKIGENF
-473 VDGGNIVATTVWKEA
+473 ATGGNIVATTVWKM
-488 SDGTYYADTMLVPA
+488 DDNGNYYADTMLVPA
-502 DTQLTEDGL
+502 DTQLNEAGL
-511 LPENYVPEESEI
+511 LPEDYVPEESEI
-523 VVETAAD
+523 VVEKLAD

-579 AITDAIAEL
+579 AITDAIAGL

-593 LNAETYAVNITA
+593 LNAETYAVNIAA
-605 SEHGKVSANLSNAS
+605 SEHGTVSANLSNAS

-639 SVRTADGKPVA
+639 SVRDADGKPVA

-679 SANAWYYETVKAAYD
+679 SVNAWYYESVKAAYE

-738 AQEWAVTKGVSD
+738 AQEWVVANGVSD

>member
-1 MKKKFIP
+1 MKRRFIP
-8 LLLAVALC
+8 LLLAAALC

-29 YTADDYD
+29 YTADDYRF
-36 HVYVNGQLYK
+36 VNVNGTNILNDPDY
-46 DFSQDLTVTIGEGTV
+46 TVTCGEGKATF
-61 TLDVDTAT
+61 DVETAT
-69 LTVENVTLEENIE
+69 LTIENATLEGSIE
-82 VLFGDSIYV
+82 IRFEDAAET
-91 VSTDKTLTVVLKG
+91 STATVILKG
-104 SNSITTQYCGIY
+104 QNSMTTRSSGIY
-116 TDANMVVNADAGASL
+116 TNGNMVVKADAGASL
-131 EVNSTGD
+131 KIEATGEVN
-138 GSNYFNG
+138 G
-145 IYCKGDL
+145 INAWCNL
-152 TIDGGAYEVSSD
+152 TIDGGTYDVSSG
-164 YPAFASDADLTIQ
+164 YPAFYSGNDLTIQ
-177 GGAKVVNATVSNDA
+177 GGANVVKATATNDSA
-191 AVIYAGNSVTITG
+191 IYAANKITITG
-204 EGTSVHFEN
+204 EGTSVN
-213 ESNGVF
+213 ADAYYCAVF
-219 GEKSVTISNGA
+219 GKTGGVTISNGA
-230 ALSGTSN
+230 ALVGHSENDHPVYTRGALLLDGADVTLTSDYGSATALFADSEEPFN
-237 VNAVYSSGV
+237 INNSK
-246 VTIDNASFDA
+246 VTVT
-256 YGKSTAIWGNSGV
+256 TA
-269 VISGSKINAPSE
+269 
-281 DNAIYSEG
+281 
-289 NVSIASSTFS
+289 
-299 TTTDSTSI
+299 STSI
-307 FSKGDINITDSVLNI
+307 FSQGNINITDSVLNI

-328 INAWGTLSISG
+328 INARGTLSISG
-339 SGTVVTANG
+339 SGTVVTAKG

-363 VAVNTTNGTAISGS
+363 VTVNTTNGTAISGD

-383 GGSSVSASTTANM
+383 GGSVNASTTAKM
-396 SAIYVESGNIE
+396 SAIYSANGDIE

-414 VSASSAQDSAIFTR
+414 VSASSEQDSAIFTR
-428 NGSITLNAGEIAA
+428 NGSITLDAGVIEA
-441 KSAKGFAPFVA
+441 KSAEGFAPVVA
-452 RDSDGDGTGTS
+452 RDSDEEEGTGEST
-463 ASSIIIGENF
+463 SSIIIGENF
-473 VDGGNIVATTVWKEA
+473 ATGGNIVATTVWKV
-488 SDGTYYADTMLVPA
+488 DDNGNYYADTMLVPA
-502 DTQLTEDGL
+502 DTQLNEDGL
-511 LPENYVPEESEI
+511 LPEDYVPEESEI
-523 VVETAAD
+523 VVEKLAD

-542 SLYRGDYVNFDAVER
+542 SLFKGDYVNFDIVER

-579 AITDAIAEL
+579 AINDAIAGL
-588 QKIPV
+588 QRIPD
-593 LNAETYAVNITA
+593 LSADTYAISIAA

-619 AGSVITLTATP
+619 AGAVITLTATP

-639 SVRTADGKPVA
+639 SVRDADGKPVA

-661 SVTVTAVF
+661 SVMVTAVF
-669 GQGGLPFVDV
+669 GQGALPFVDV
-679 SANAWYYETVKAAYD
+679 SVNAWYYETVKAAYE

-709 APLTRAMI
+709 ATLTRAMI

-778 YIGNYIDTGDISE
+778 YIGNYIDTGDISV

>member
-1 MKKKFIP
+1 MKRRFIP
-8 LLLAVALC
+8 LLLAAALC

-29 YTADDYD
+29 YTADDYSY
-36 HVYVNGQLYK
+36 VYVNDTDLVTK
-46 DFSQDLTVTIGEGTV
+46 QDHTVACGEGTA
-61 TLDVDTAT
+61 TLNVDTAT
-69 LTVENVTLEENIE
+69 LTLEDATLEIGNINAYFE
-82 VLFGDSIYV
+82 SQAEE
-91 VSTDKTLTVVLKG
+91 KTLTVVLKG
-104 SNSITTQYCGIY
+104 ENSITTQYSGIY
-116 TDANMVVNADAGASL
+116 TNGNMVVNAEPGASIK
-131 EVNSTGD
+131 VNST
-138 GSNYFNG
+138 SNNYNG
-145 IYCKGDL
+145 FYAENDL
-152 TIDGGAYEVSSD
+152 TIDGGTYEVSSG
-164 YPAFASDADLTIQ
+164 YPAFCSDADLTIQ
-177 GGAKVVNATVSNDA
+177 GGAKVVNATATNGSA
-191 AVIYAGNSVTITG
+191 IYAANTVIITG
-204 EGTSVHFEN
+204 EGTSVN
-213 ESNGVF
+213 TDAYYCAVRGD
-219 GEKSVTISNGA
+219 GGVTISGGA
-230 ALSGTSN
+230 VLVGHSENDHPVYTRGALLLDGADVTLTSD
-237 VNAVYSSGV
+237 Y
-246 VTIDNASFDA
+246 ASA
-256 YGKSTAIWGNSGV
+256 TALFANSGEPFD
-269 VISGSKINAPSE
+269 ITNSKV
-281 DNAIYSEG
+281 
-289 NVSIASSTFS
+289 NV
-299 TTTDSTSI
+299 TTASTSI
-307 FSKGDINITDSVLNI
+307 FSQGNINITDSVLNI

-328 INAWGTLSISG
+328 INALGTLSISG
-339 SGTVVTANG
+339 SGTVVTAKG
-348 AYPVAGGEIEISGGS
+348 AYPVAGGVIEISGGS
-363 VAVNTTNGTAISGS
+363 VAVNTTGGTAISGS

-383 GGSSVSASTTANM
+383 GGSSVSASTTAAM
-396 SAIYVESGNIE
+396 AAIYSENGNIE

-428 NGSITLNAGEIAA
+428 DGSITLDAGVIEA
-441 KSAKGFAPFVA
+441 KSAKGFAPVVA
-452 RDSDGDGTGTS
+452 RDSDEDGTSAS

-473 VDGGNIVATTVWKEA
+473 ATGGNIVATTVWKV
-488 SDGTYYADTMLVPA
+488 DDNGNYYADTMLVPA
-502 DTQLTEDGL
+502 DTQLNEDGL
-511 LPENYVPEESEI
+511 LPEDYVPEESEI
-523 VVETAAD
+523 VVEKLAD

-593 LNAETYAVNITA
+593 LNAETYAVNIAA

-639 SVRTADGKPVA
+639 SVRDADGKPVA

-679 SANAWYYETVKAAYD
+679 SVNAWYYESVKAAYE

-791 WANQAMLW
+791 WANNAMLW

>member
-1 MKKKFIP
+1 MKRRFIP
-8 LLLAVALC
+8 LLLAAALC

-29 YTADDYD
+29 YTADDYRF
-36 HVYVNGQLYK
+36 VNVNGTNILNDPDY
-46 DFSQDLTVTIGEGTV
+46 TVTCGEGKATF
-61 TLDVDTAT
+61 DVETAT
-69 LTVENVTLEENIE
+69 LTIENATLEGSIE
-82 VLFGDSIYV
+82 IRFEDAAET
-91 VSTDKTLTVVLKG
+91 STATVILKG
-104 SNSITTQYCGIY
+104 QNSMTTRSSGIY
-116 TDANMVVNADAGASL
+116 TNGNMVVKADAGASL
-131 EVNSTGD
+131 KIEATGEVN
-138 GSNYFNG
+138 G
-145 IYCKGDL
+145 INAWCNL
-152 TIDGGAYEVSSD
+152 TIDGGTYDVSSG
-164 YPAFASDADLTIQ
+164 YPAFYSGNDLTIQ
-177 GGAKVVNATVSNDA
+177 GGANVVKATATNDSA
-191 AVIYAGNSVTITG
+191 IYAANKITITG
-204 EGTSVHFEN
+204 EGTSVN
-213 ESNGVF
+213 ADAYYCAVF
-219 GEKSVTISNGA
+219 GKTGGVTISNGA
-230 ALSGTSN
+230 ALVGHSENDHPVYTNGTLLLNGADVTLTSDYAKATALFANSEAPFNIINSKVN
-237 VNAVYSSGV
+237 V
-246 VTIDNASFDA
+246 
-256 YGKSTAIWGNSGV
+256 
-269 VISGSKINAPSE
+269 
-281 DNAIYSEG
+281 
-289 NVSIASSTFS
+289 
-299 TTTDSTSI
+299 TTDSTSI
-307 FSKGDINITDSVLNI
+307 FSKGDISITNSVLDI

-328 INAWGTLSISG
+328 INAWGKLSISG
-339 SGTVVTANG
+339 DSTVVTASG

-363 VAVNTTNGTAISGS
+363 VTVNTTGGTAISGS

-383 GGSSVSASTTANM
+383 GGSVNASTTAKM
-396 SAIYVESGNIE
+396 SAIYSANGDIE

-414 VSASSAQDSAIFTR
+414 VSASSEQDSAIFTR
-428 NGSITLNAGEIAA
+428 NGSITLDAGVIEA
-441 KSAKGFAPFVA
+441 KSAKGFAPVVA
-452 RDSDGDGTGTS
+452 RDSDEDGTSAS

-473 VDGGNIVATTVWKEA
+473 ATGGNIVATTVWKEA

-502 DTQLTEDGL
+502 DTQLNEAGR
-511 LPENYVPEESEI
+511 LPEEYVPEESEI
-523 VVETAAD
+523 VVEKLAD

-542 SLYRGDYVNFDAVER
+542 SLFKGDYVNFDIVER

-593 LNAETYAVNITA
+593 LNAETYAVNIAA

-639 SVRTADGKPVA
+639 SVRDADGKPVA
-650 LDGMKFTMPES
+650 LDDMKFTMPES

-669 GQGGLPFVDV
+669 GQGALPFVDV
-679 SANAWYYETVKAAYD
+679 SVNAWYYETVKAAYE

-717 WTILARAS
+717 WTIIARAS
-725 GVETEG
+725 GVDTEG

-738 AQEWAVTKGVSD
+738 AQEWVVANGVSD

-791 WANQAMLW
+791 WANNAMLW

>member
-1 MKKKFIP
+1 
-8 LLLAVALC
+8 LC

-29 YTADDYD
+29 YTADDYSY
-36 HVYVNGQLYK
+36 VYVNDTDLVTK
-46 DFSQDLTVTIGEGTV
+46 QDHTVACGEGTA
-61 TLDVDTAT
+61 TLNVDTAT
-69 LTVENVTLEENIE
+69 LTLEDATLEIGNINAYFE
-82 VLFGDSIYV
+82 SQAEE
-91 VSTDKTLTVVLKG
+91 KTLTVVLKG
-104 SNSITTQYCGIY
+104 ENSITTQYSGIY
-116 TDANMVVNADAGASL
+116 TNGNMVVNAEPGASIK
-131 EVNSTGD
+131 VNST
-138 GSNYFNG
+138 SNNYNG
-145 IYCKGDL
+145 FYAENDL
-152 TIDGGAYEVSSD
+152 TIDGGTYEVSSG
-164 YPAFASDADLTIQ
+164 YPAFCSDADLTIQ
-177 GGAKVVNATVSNDA
+177 GGAKVVNATATNGSA
-191 AVIYAGNSVTITG
+191 IYAANTVIITG
-204 EGTSVHFEN
+204 EGTSVN
-213 ESNGVF
+213 TDAYYCAVRGD
-219 GEKSVTISNGA
+219 GGVTISGGA
-230 ALSGTSN
+230 VLVGHSENDHPVYTRGALLLDGADVTLTSDYGSATALFADSKEPFN
-237 VNAVYSSGV
+237 INNSK
-246 VTIDNASFDA
+246 VTVT
-256 YGKSTAIWGNSGV
+256 TA
-269 VISGSKINAPSE
+269 
-281 DNAIYSEG
+281 
-289 NVSIASSTFS
+289 
-299 TTTDSTSI
+299 STSI
-307 FSKGDINITDSVLNI
+307 FSQGNINITDSVLNI

-328 INAWGTLSISG
+328 INARGTLSISG
-339 SGTVVTANG
+339 SGTVVTAKG

-363 VAVNTTNGTAISGS
+363 VTVNTTNGTAISGD

-383 GGSSVSASTTANM
+383 GGSVNASTTAKM
-396 SAIYVESGNIE
+396 SAIYSANGDIE

-414 VSASSAQDSAIFTR
+414 VSASSAQDSAVFTR

-441 KSAKGFAPFVA
+441 KSAKGFAPVVA
-452 RDSDGDGTGTS
+452 RDSDEDGTSAS

-473 VDGGNIVATTVWKEA
+473 ATGGNIVATTVWKEA

-502 DTQLTEDGL
+502 DTQLTEDWL
-511 LPENYVPEESEI
+511 LPEDYVPEESEI
-523 VVETAAD
+523 VVEKLAD

-542 SLYRGDYVNFDAVER
+542 SLFKGDYVNFDIVER

-588 QKIPV
+588 QRIPD
-593 LNAETYAVNITA
+593 LSADTYAISIAA

-639 SVRTADGKPVA
+639 SVRDADGKPVA

-679 SANAWYYETVKAAYD
+679 SVNAWYYETVKAAYE

-709 APLTRAMI
+709 ATLTRAMI

-725 GVETEG
+725 GVDTEG

-738 AQEWAVTKGVSD
+738 AQEWAVTNGVSD

>member
-1 MKKKFIP
+1 MKRRFIP
-8 LLLAVALC
+8 LLLAAALC

-29 YTADDYD
+29 YTADDYRF
-36 HVYVNGQLYK
+36 VNVNGMSILN
-46 DFSQDLTVTIGEGTV
+46 DPDHTVACGDGTA
-61 TLDVDTAT
+61 TFEAETAT
-69 LTVENVTLEENIE
+69 LTLENATLDSFTEVGFSDVTSE
-82 VLFGDSIYV
+82 
-91 VSTDKTLTVVLKG
+91 KTLTVVLKG
-104 SNSITTQYCGIY
+104 ENSITTQYNGIY
-116 TDANMVVNADAGASL
+116 TNGNMVVKAEPGASIK
-131 EVNSTGD
+131 VNST
-138 GSNYFNG
+138 SNNYNG
-145 IYCKGDL
+145 FYAVNDL
-152 TIDGGAYEVSSD
+152 TIDGGTYEVSSG
-164 YPAFASDADLTIQ
+164 YPAFCSDADLTIQ
-177 GGAKVVNATVSNDA
+177 GGAKVVNATATNGSA
-191 AVIYAGNSVTITG
+191 IYAANTVIITG

-219 GEKSVTISNGA
+219 GEESVTISNGA

-237 VNAVYSSGV
+237 VNAVYSSGI
-246 VTIDNASFDA
+246 VTIDNASFDT

-269 VISGSKINAPSE
+269 VISGSKINAPSD
-281 DNAIYSEG
+281 DNAIYSTG
-289 NVSIASSTFS
+289 NVSIANSTFS
-299 TTTDSTSI
+299 TTTDSTSV
-307 FSKGDINITDSVLNI
+307 FSKGDINITNSVLNI

-328 INAWGTLSISG
+328 INARGTLSISG

-363 VAVNTTNGTAISGS
+363 VTVNTTNGTAISGD

-383 GGSSVSASTTANM
+383 GGSSVSASTTAAM
-396 SAIYVESGNIE
+396 AAIYSENGNIE

-428 NGSITLNAGEIAA
+428 DGSITLDAGVIEA
-441 KSAKGFAPFVA
+441 KSAKGFAPVVA
-452 RDSDGDGTGTS
+452 RDSDEDGTSAS

-473 VDGGNIVATTVWKEA
+473 ATGGNIVATTVWKV
-488 SDGTYYADTMLVPA
+488 DDNGNYYADTMLVPA
-502 DTQLTEDGL
+502 DTQLDDNGR
-511 LPENYVPEESEI
+511 LPEEYVPEESEI
-523 VVETAAD
+523 VVEKLAD

-542 SLYRGDYVNFDAVER
+542 SLFKGDYVNFDIVER

-593 LNAETYAVNITA
+593 LNAETYAVNIAA

-639 SVRTADGKPVA
+639 SVRDADGKPVA

-669 GQGGLPFVDV
+669 GPGGLPFVDV
-679 SANAWYYETVKAAYD
+679 SVNAWYYESVKAAYE

-725 GVETEG
+725 GVDTEG

>member
-1 MKKKFIP
+1 MKRRFIP
-8 LLLAVALC
+8 LLLAAALC

-29 YTADDYD
+29 YTADDYRF
-36 HVYVNGQLYK
+36 VNVNGTNILNDPDY
-46 DFSQDLTVTIGEGTV
+46 TVTCGEGKATF
-61 TLDVDTAT
+61 DVETAT
-69 LTVENVTLEENIE
+69 LTIENATLEGSIE
-82 VLFGDSIYV
+82 IRFEDAAET
-91 VSTDKTLTVVLKG
+91 STATVILKG
-104 SNSITTQYCGIY
+104 QNSMTTRSSGIY
-116 TDANMVVNADAGASL
+116 TNGNMVVKADAGASL
-131 EVNSTGD
+131 KIEATGEVN
-138 GSNYFNG
+138 G
-145 IYCKGDL
+145 INAWCNL
-152 TIDGGAYEVSSD
+152 TIDGGTYDVSSG
-164 YPAFASDADLTIQ
+164 YPAFYSGNDLTIQ
-177 GGAKVVNATVSNDA
+177 GGANVVKATATNDSA
-191 AVIYAGNSVTITG
+191 IYAANKITITG
-204 EGTSVHFEN
+204 EGTSVN
-213 ESNGVF
+213 ADAYYCAVF
-219 GEKSVTISNGA
+219 GKTGGVTISNGA
-230 ALSGTSN
+230 ALVGHSENDHPVYTNGTLLLNGADVTLTSDYAKATALFANSEAPFNIINSKVN
-237 VNAVYSSGV
+237 V
-246 VTIDNASFDA
+246 
-256 YGKSTAIWGNSGV
+256 
-269 VISGSKINAPSE
+269 
-281 DNAIYSEG
+281 
-289 NVSIASSTFS
+289 
-299 TTTDSTSI
+299 TTDSTSI

-322 NSGANP
+322 DSGANP
-328 INAWGTLSISG
+328 INALGKLSISG
-339 SGTVVTANG
+339 DSTVVTASG
-348 AYPVAGGEIEISGGS
+348 AYPVAGGVIEISGGS
-363 VAVNTTNGTAISGS
+363 VTVNTTGGTAISGS

-383 GGSSVSASTTANM
+383 GGSSVSASTTAAM
-396 SAIYVESGNIE
+396 SAIYSANGDIE

-414 VSASSAQDSAIFTR
+414 VSASSEQDSAIFTR
-428 NGSITLNAGEIAA
+428 NGSITLNAGEIEA
-441 KSAKGFAPFVA
+441 KSAEGFAPVVA
-452 RDSDGDGTGTS
+452 RDSDEDEDTGEST
-463 ASSIIIGENF
+463 SSIKIGENF
-473 VDGGNIVATTVWKEA
+473 ATGGNIVATTVWKM
-488 SDGTYYADTMLVPA
+488 DDNGNYYADTMLVPA
-502 DTQLTEDGL
+502 DTQLNEAGL
-511 LPENYVPEESEI
+511 LPEDYVPEESEI
-523 VVETAAD
+523 VVEKLAD

-579 AITDAIAEL
+579 AITDAIAGL

-593 LNAETYAVNITA
+593 LNAETYAVNIAA
-605 SEHGKVSANLSNAS
+605 SEHGTVSANLSNAS

-639 SVRTADGKPVA
+639 SVRDADGKPVA

-679 SANAWYYETVKAAYD
+679 SVNAWYYESVKAAYE

-738 AQEWAVTKGVSD
+738 AQEWVVANGVSD

-822 AQAATFFVRYLTV
+822 AQAATFFARYLTV

>member
-1 MKKKFIP
+1 MKRRFIP
-8 LLLAVALC
+8 LLLAAALC

-29 YTADDYD
+29 YTAADYS
-36 HVYVNGQLYK
+36 YVNVNGTSYS
-46 DFSQDLTVTIGEGTV
+46 DFSQNLTIEIGEGTV

-69 LTVENVTLEENIE
+69 LTLENATLGSDGITASFASPDAE
-82 VLFGDSIYV
+82 
-91 VSTDKTLTVVLKG
+91 KTLTVVLKG
-104 SNSITTQYCGIY
+104 ENSITTQYNGIY
-116 TDANMVVNADAGASL
+116 TNGNMVVKADDDASL
-131 EVNSTGD
+131 DVISTGD
-138 GSNYFNG
+138 GNYYFNG
-145 IYCKGDL
+145 FYAVNDL
-152 TIDGGAYEVSSD
+152 TIDGGTYDVSSG

-177 GGAKVVNATVSNDA
+177 GGAKVVNATATNGSA
-191 AVIYAGNSVTITG
+191 IYAANTVIITG
-204 EGTSVHFEN
+204 EGTSVN
-213 ESNGVF
+213 TDAYYCAVMGD
-219 GEKSVTISNGA
+219 GGVTISGGA
-230 ALSGTSN
+230 VLVGHSENDHPVYTRGALLLDGADVTLTSDYGSATALFADSEEPFN
-237 VNAVYSSGV
+237 INNSK
-246 VTIDNASFDA
+246 VTVT
-256 YGKSTAIWGNSGV
+256 TA
-269 VISGSKINAPSE
+269 
-281 DNAIYSEG
+281 
-289 NVSIASSTFS
+289 
-299 TTTDSTSI
+299 STSI
-307 FSKGDINITDSVLNI
+307 FSQGNINITDSVLNI

-328 INAWGTLSISG
+328 INARGTLSISG

-363 VAVNTTNGTAISGS
+363 VTVNTTGGTAISGD

-383 GGSSVSASTTANM
+383 GGSVNASTTAKM
-396 SAIYVESGNIE
+396 SAIYSANGDIE

-414 VSASSAQDSAIFTR
+414 VSASSEQDSAIFTR
-428 NGSITLNAGEIAA
+428 NGSITLDAGVIEA
-441 KSAKGFAPFVA
+441 KSAEGFAPVVA
-452 RDSDGDGTGTS
+452 RDSDEEEGTGEST
-463 ASSIIIGENF
+463 SSIIIGENF
-473 VDGGNIVATTVWKEA
+473 ATGGNIVATTVWKV
-488 SDGTYYADTMLVPA
+488 DDNGNYYADTMLVPA
-502 DTQLTEDGL
+502 DTQLNEDGL
-511 LPENYVPEESEI
+511 LPEDYVPEESEI
-523 VVETAAD
+523 VVEKLAD

-593 LNAETYAVNITA
+593 LNADTYAICIAA

-619 AGSVITLTATP
+619 AGAVITLTATP

-639 SVRTADGKPVA
+639 SVRDADGKPVA

-669 GQGGLPFVDV
+669 GQGALPFVDV
-679 SANAWYYETVKAAYD
+679 SVNAWYYESVKAAYE

-709 APLTRAMI
+709 ATLTRAMI

-725 GVETEG
+725 GVDTEG

>member
-1 MKKKFIP
+1 MKRRFIP
-8 LLLAVALC
+8 LLLAAALC

-29 YTADDYD
+29 YTADDYRF
-36 HVYVNGQLYK
+36 VNVNGTNILNDPDY
-46 DFSQDLTVTIGEGTV
+46 TVTCGEGKATF
-61 TLDVDTAT
+61 DVETAT
-69 LTVENVTLEENIE
+69 LTIENATLEGSIE
-82 VLFGDSIYV
+82 IRFEDAAET
-91 VSTDKTLTVVLKG
+91 STATVILKG
-104 SNSITTQYCGIY
+104 QNSMTTRSSGIY
-116 TDANMVVNADAGASL
+116 TNGNMVVKADAGASL
-131 EVNSTGD
+131 KIEATGEVN
-138 GSNYFNG
+138 G
-145 IYCKGDL
+145 INAWCNL
-152 TIDGGAYEVSSD
+152 TIDGGTYDVSSG
-164 YPAFASDADLTIQ
+164 YPAFYSGNDLTIQ
-177 GGAKVVNATVSNDA
+177 GGANVVKATATNDSA
-191 AVIYAGNSVTITG
+191 IYAANKITITG
-204 EGTSVHFEN
+204 EGTSVN
-213 ESNGVF
+213 ADAYYCAVF
-219 GEKSVTISNGA
+219 GKTGGVTISNGA
-230 ALSGTSN
+230 ALVGHSENDHPVYTNGTLLLNGADVTLTSDYAKATALFANSEAPFNIINSKVN
-237 VNAVYSSGV
+237 V
-246 VTIDNASFDA
+246 
-256 YGKSTAIWGNSGV
+256 
-269 VISGSKINAPSE
+269 
-281 DNAIYSEG
+281 
-289 NVSIASSTFS
+289 
-299 TTTDSTSI
+299 TTDSTSI
-307 FSKGDINITDSVLNI
+307 FSKGDISITNSVLDI

-328 INAWGTLSISG
+328 INALGKLSISG
-339 SGTVVTANG
+339 DSTVVTASG
-348 AYPVAGGEIEISGGS
+348 AYPVAGGVIEISGGS
-363 VAVNTTNGTAISGS
+363 VTVNTTGGTAISGS

-383 GGSSVSASTTANM
+383 GGSSVSASTTAAM
-396 SAIYVESGNIE
+396 SAIYSANGDIE

-414 VSASSAQDSAIFTR
+414 VSASSALDSAIFTR
-428 NGSITLNAGEIAA
+428 NGSITLNAGEIEA
-441 KSAKGFAPFVA
+441 KSAEGFAPVVA
-452 RDSDGDGTGTS
+452 RDSDEDEDTGEST
-463 ASSIIIGENF
+463 SSIKIGENF
-473 VDGGNIVATTVWKEA
+473 ATGGNIVATTVWKM
-488 SDGTYYADTMLVPA
+488 DDNGNYYADTMLVPA
-502 DTQLTEDGL
+502 DTQLNEAGL
-511 LPENYVPEESEI
+511 LPEDYVPEESEI
-523 VVETAAD
+523 VVEKLAD

-579 AITDAIAEL
+579 AINDAIAGL
-588 QKIPV
+588 QRIPD
-593 LNAETYAVNITA
+593 LSADTYAVNIAA

-639 SVRTADGKPVA
+639 SVRDADGKPVA

-791 WANQAMLW
+791 WANNAMLW

>member
-1 MKKKFIP
+1 MKRRFIP
-8 LLLAVALC
+8 LLLAAALC

-29 YTADDYD
+29 YTADDYSY
-36 HVYVNGQLYK
+36 VYVNDTDLVTK
-46 DFSQDLTVTIGEGTV
+46 QDHTVACGEGTA
-61 TLDVDTAT
+61 TLNVDTAT
-69 LTVENVTLEENIE
+69 LTLEDATLEIGNINAYFE
-82 VLFGDSIYV
+82 SQAEE
-91 VSTDKTLTVVLKG
+91 KTLTVVLKG
-104 SNSITTQYCGIY
+104 ENSITTQYSGIY
-116 TDANMVVNADAGASL
+116 TNGNMVVNAEPGASIK
-131 EVNSTGD
+131 VNST
-138 GSNYFNG
+138 SNNYNG
-145 IYCKGDL
+145 FYAENDL
-152 TIDGGAYEVSSD
+152 TIDGGTYEVSSG
-164 YPAFASDADLTIQ
+164 YPAFCSDADLTIQ
-177 GGAKVVNATVSNDA
+177 GGAKVVNATVSNGSA
-191 AVIYAGNSVTITG
+191 IYAGNVVTITG
-204 EGTSVHFEN
+204 DGTSVN
-213 ESNGVF
+213 ANAYYCAVMGNG
-219 GEKSVTISNGA
+219 GVTISGGA
-230 ALSGTSN
+230 VLVGHTSKDHPVYTRGALLLDGADVTLTSDYGSATALFADSEEPFDITNSKVN
-237 VNAVYSSGV
+237 V
-246 VTIDNASFDA
+246 T
-256 YGKSTAIWGNSGV
+256 TA
-269 VISGSKINAPSE
+269 
-281 DNAIYSEG
+281 
-289 NVSIASSTFS
+289 
-299 TTTDSTSI
+299 STSI
-307 FSKGDINITDSVLNI
+307 FSQGNINITDSVLNI

-328 INAWGTLSISG
+328 INALGTLSISG

-348 AYPVAGGEIEISGGS
+348 AYPVAGGVIEISGGS
-363 VAVNTTNGTAISGS
+363 VTVNTTGGTAISGD

-383 GGSSVSASTTANM
+383 GGSVNASTTAKM
-396 SAIYVESGNIE
+396 SAIYSANGDIE

-414 VSASSAQDSAIFTR
+414 VSASSEQDSAIFTR

-473 VDGGNIVATTVWKEA
+473 VDGGNIVATTVWKV
-488 SDGTYYADTMLVPA
+488 DDNGNYYADTMLVPA

-511 LPENYVPEESEI
+511 LPEDYVPEESEI
-523 VVETAAD
+523 VVEKLAD

-542 SLYRGDYVNFDAVER
+542 SLFKGDYVNFDIVER

-593 LNAETYAVNITA
+593 LNADTYAISIAA

-619 AGSVITLTATP
+619 AGAVITLTATP

-639 SVRTADGKPVA
+639 SVRDADGKPVA

-669 GQGGLPFVDV
+669 GQGALPFVDV
-679 SANAWYYETVKAAYD
+679 SVNAWYYESVKAAYE

-709 APLTRAMI
+709 ATLTRAMI

-725 GVETEG
+725 GVDTEG

>member
-1 MKKKFIP
+1 MKRRFIP
-8 LLLAVALC
+8 LLLAAALC

-29 YTADDYD
+29 YTADDYRF
-36 HVYVNGQLYK
+36 VNVNGTNILNDPDY
-46 DFSQDLTVTIGEGTV
+46 TVTCGEGKATF
-61 TLDVDTAT
+61 DVETAT
-69 LTVENVTLEENIE
+69 LTIENATLEGSIE
-82 VLFGDSIYV
+82 IRFEDAAET
-91 VSTDKTLTVVLKG
+91 STATVILKG
-104 SNSITTQYCGIY
+104 QNSMTTRSSGIY
-116 TDANMVVNADAGASL
+116 TNGNMVVKADAGASL
-131 EVNSTGD
+131 KIEATGEVN
-138 GSNYFNG
+138 G
-145 IYCKGDL
+145 INAWCNL
-152 TIDGGAYEVSSD
+152 TIDGGTYDVSSG
-164 YPAFASDADLTIQ
+164 YPAFYSGNDLTIQ
-177 GGAKVVNATVSNDA
+177 GGANVVKATATNDSA
-191 AVIYAGNSVTITG
+191 IYAANKITITG
-204 EGTSVHFEN
+204 EGTSVN
-213 ESNGVF
+213 ADAYYCAVF
-219 GEKSVTISNGA
+219 GKTGGVTISNGA
-230 ALSGTSN
+230 ALVGHSENDHPVYTNGTLLLNGADVTLTSDYAKATALFANSEAPFNIINSKVN
-237 VNAVYSSGV
+237 V
-246 VTIDNASFDA
+246 
-256 YGKSTAIWGNSGV
+256 
-269 VISGSKINAPSE
+269 
-281 DNAIYSEG
+281 
-289 NVSIASSTFS
+289 
-299 TTTDSTSI
+299 TTDSTSI
-307 FSKGDINITDSVLNI
+307 FSKGDISITNSVLDI

-328 INAWGTLSISG
+328 INALGKLSISG
-339 SGTVVTANG
+339 DSTVVTASG
-348 AYPVAGGEIEISGGS
+348 AYPVAGGVIEISGGS
-363 VAVNTTNGTAISGS
+363 VTVNTTGGTAISGS

-383 GGSSVSASTTANM
+383 GGSSVSASTTAAM
-396 SAIYVESGNIE
+396 SAIYSANGDIE

-414 VSASSAQDSAIFTR
+414 VSASSALDSAIFTR
-428 NGSITLNAGEIAA
+428 NGSITLNAGEIEA
-441 KSAKGFAPFVA
+441 KSAEGFAPVVA
-452 RDSDGDGTGTS
+452 RDSDEDEDTGEST
-463 ASSIIIGENF
+463 SSIKIGENF
-473 VDGGNIVATTVWKEA
+473 ATGGNIVATTVWKM
-488 SDGTYYADTMLVPA
+488 DDNGNYYADTMLVPA
-502 DTQLTEDGL
+502 DTQLNEAGL
-511 LPENYVPEESEI
+511 LPEDYVPEESEI
-523 VVETAAD
+523 VVEKLAD

-588 QKIPV
+588 QRIPD
-593 LNAETYAVNITA
+593 LSADTYAISIAA

-619 AGSVITLTATP
+619 AGAVITLTATP

-639 SVRTADGKPVA
+639 SVRDADGKPVA

-679 SANAWYYETVKAAYD
+679 SVNAWYYETVKAAYE

-709 APLTRAMI
+709 ATLTRAMI

-725 GVETEG
+725 GVDTEG

-738 AQEWAVTKGVSD
+738 AQEWAVTNGVSD

>member
-1 MKKKFIP
+1 MKRRFIP
-8 LLLAVALC
+8 LLLAAALC

-29 YTADDYD
+29 YTADDYSY
-36 HVYVNGQLYK
+36 VYVNDTDLVTK
-46 DFSQDLTVTIGEGTV
+46 QDHTVACGEGTA
-61 TLDVDTAT
+61 TLNVDTAT
-69 LTVENVTLEENIE
+69 LTLEDATLEIGNINAYFE
-82 VLFGDSIYV
+82 SQAEE
-91 VSTDKTLTVVLKG
+91 KTLTVVLKG
-104 SNSITTQYCGIY
+104 ENSITTQYSGIY
-116 TDANMVVNADAGASL
+116 TNGNMVVNAEPGASIK
-131 EVNSTGD
+131 VNST
-138 GSNYFNG
+138 SNNYNG
-145 IYCKGDL
+145 FYAVNDL
-152 TIDGGAYEVSSD
+152 TIDGGTYEVSSG
-164 YPAFASDADLTIQ
+164 YPAFCSDADLTIQ
-177 GGAKVVNATVSNDA
+177 GGAKVVNATATNGSA
-191 AVIYAGNSVTITG
+191 IYAANTVIITG

-219 GEKSVTISNGA
+219 GEESVTISNGA

-237 VNAVYSSGV
+237 VNAVYSSGI
-246 VTIDNASFDA
+246 VTIDNASFDT

-269 VISGSKINAPSE
+269 VISGSKINAPSD
-281 DNAIYSEG
+281 DNAIYSTG
-289 NVSIASSTFS
+289 NVSIANSTFS
-299 TTTDSTSI
+299 TTTDSTSV
-307 FSKGDINITDSVLNI
+307 FSKGDINITNSVLNI

-363 VAVNTTNGTAISGS
+363 VTVNTTGGTAISGD

-383 GGSSVSASTTANM
+383 GGSVNASTTAKM
-396 SAIYVESGNIE
+396 SAIYSANGDIE

-414 VSASSAQDSAIFTR
+414 VSASSEQDSAIFTR
-428 NGSITLNAGEIAA
+428 NGSITLDAGVIEA
-441 KSAKGFAPFVA
+441 KSAKGFAPVVA
-452 RDSDGDGTGTS
+452 RDSDEDGTSAS

-473 VDGGNIVATTVWKEA
+473 ATGGNIVATTVWKEA

-502 DTQLTEDGL
+502 DTQLTEDWL
-511 LPENYVPEESEI
+511 LPEDYVPEESEI
-523 VVETAAD
+523 VVEKLAD

-542 SLYRGDYVNFDAVER
+542 SLFKGDYVNFDIVER

-593 LNAETYAVNITA
+593 LNAETYAVNIAA
-605 SEHGKVSANLSNAS
+605 SERGKVSANLSNAS

-639 SVRTADGKPVA
+639 SVRDADGKPVA

-669 GQGGLPFVDV
+669 GQGALPFVDV
-679 SANAWYYETVKAAYD
+679 SANAWYYETVKAAYE

-717 WTILARAS
+717 WTIIARAS

-738 AQEWAVTKGVSD
+738 AQEWVVANGVSD

-791 WANQAMLW
+791 WANNAMLW

>member
-1 MKKKFIP
+1 MKRRFIP
-8 LLLAVALC
+8 LLLAAALC

-29 YTADDYD
+29 YTADDYRF
-36 HVYVNGQLYK
+36 VNVNGTNILNDPDY
-46 DFSQDLTVTIGEGTV
+46 TVTCGEGKATF
-61 TLDVDTAT
+61 DVETAT
-69 LTVENVTLEENIE
+69 LTIENATLEGSIE
-82 VLFGDSIYV
+82 IRFEDAAET
-91 VSTDKTLTVVLKG
+91 STATVILKG
-104 SNSITTQYCGIY
+104 QNSMTTRSSGIY
-116 TDANMVVNADAGASL
+116 TNGNMVVKADAGASL
-131 EVNSTGD
+131 KIEATGEVN
-138 GSNYFNG
+138 G
-145 IYCKGDL
+145 INAWCNL
-152 TIDGGAYEVSSD
+152 TIDGGTYDVSSG
-164 YPAFASDADLTIQ
+164 YPAFYSGNDLTIQ
-177 GGAKVVNATVSNDA
+177 GGANVVKATATNDSA
-191 AVIYAGNSVTITG
+191 IYAANKITITG
-204 EGTSVHFEN
+204 EGTSVN
-213 ESNGVF
+213 ADAYYCAVF
-219 GEKSVTISNGA
+219 GKTGGVTISNGA
-230 ALSGTSN
+230 ALVGHSENDHPVYTNGTLLLNGADVTLTSDYAKATALFANSEAPFNIINSKVN
-237 VNAVYSSGV
+237 V
-246 VTIDNASFDA
+246 
-256 YGKSTAIWGNSGV
+256 
-269 VISGSKINAPSE
+269 
-281 DNAIYSEG
+281 
-289 NVSIASSTFS
+289 
-299 TTTDSTSI
+299 TTDSTSI
-307 FSKGDINITDSVLNI
+307 FSKGDISITNSVLDI

-328 INAWGTLSISG
+328 INALGKLSISG
-339 SGTVVTANG
+339 DSTVVTASG
-348 AYPVAGGEIEISGGS
+348 AYPVAGGVIEISGGS
-363 VAVNTTNGTAISGS
+363 VTVNTTGGTAISGS

-383 GGSSVSASTTANM
+383 GGSSVSASTTAAM
-396 SAIYVESGNIE
+396 SAIYSANGDIE

-414 VSASSAQDSAIFTR
+414 VSASSALDSAIFTR
-428 NGSITLNAGEIAA
+428 NGSITLNAGEIEA
-441 KSAKGFAPFVA
+441 KSAEGFAPVVA
-452 RDSDGDGTGTS
+452 RDSDEDEDTGEST
-463 ASSIIIGENF
+463 SSIKIGENF
-473 VDGGNIVATTVWKEA
+473 ATGGNIVATTVWKM
-488 SDGTYYADTMLVPA
+488 DDNGNYYADTMLVPA
-502 DTQLTEDGL
+502 DTQLNEAGL
-511 LPENYVPEESEI
+511 LPEDYVPEESEI
-523 VVETAAD
+523 VVEKLAD

-579 AITDAIAEL
+579 AINDAIAGL
-588 QKIPV
+588 QRIPD
-593 LNAETYAVNITA
+593 LSADTYAVNIAA

-639 SVRTADGKPVA
+639 SVRDADGKPVA

-679 SANAWYYETVKAAYD
+679 SANAWYYETVKAAYE

-725 GVETEG
+725 GVDTEG

-738 AQEWAVTKGVSD
+738 AQEWVVANGVSD

-791 WANQAMLW
+791 WANNAMLW

>member
-1 MKKKFIP
+1 MKRRFIP
-8 LLLAVALC
+8 LLLAAALC

-29 YTADDYD
+29 YTADDYSY
-36 HVYVNGQLYK
+36 VYVNDTDLVTK
-46 DFSQDLTVTIGEGTV
+46 QDHTVACGEGTA
-61 TLDVDTAT
+61 TLNVDTAT
-69 LTVENVTLEENIE
+69 LTLEDATLEIGNINAYFE
-82 VLFGDSIYV
+82 SQAEE
-91 VSTDKTLTVVLKG
+91 KTLTVVLKG
-104 SNSITTQYCGIY
+104 ENSITTQYSGIY
-116 TDANMVVNADAGASL
+116 TNGNMVVNAEPGASIK
-131 EVNSTGD
+131 VNST
-138 GSNYFNG
+138 SNNYNG
-145 IYCKGDL
+145 FYAENDL
-152 TIDGGAYEVSSD
+152 TIDGGTYEVSSG
-164 YPAFASDADLTIQ
+164 YPAFCSDADLTIQ
-177 GGAKVVNATVSNDA
+177 GGAKVVNATATNGSA
-191 AVIYAGNSVTITG
+191 IYAANTVIITG
-204 EGTSVHFEN
+204 EGTSVN
-213 ESNGVF
+213 TDAYYCAVRGD
-219 GEKSVTISNGA
+219 GGVTISGGA
-230 ALSGTSN
+230 VLVGHSENDHPVYTRGALLLDGADVTLTSD
-237 VNAVYSSGV
+237 Y
-246 VTIDNASFDA
+246 ASA
-256 YGKSTAIWGNSGV
+256 TALFANSGEPFD
-269 VISGSKINAPSE
+269 ITNSKV
-281 DNAIYSEG
+281 
-289 NVSIASSTFS
+289 NV
-299 TTTDSTSI
+299 TTASTSI
-307 FSKGDINITDSVLNI
+307 FSQGNINITDSVLNI

-328 INAWGTLSISG
+328 INALGTLSISG
-339 SGTVVTANG
+339 SGTVVTAKG
-348 AYPVAGGEIEISGGS
+348 AYPVAGGVIEISGGS
-363 VAVNTTNGTAISGS
+363 VTVNTTGGTAISGD

-383 GGSSVSASTTANM
+383 GGSSVSASTTAAM
-396 SAIYVESGNIE
+396 AAIYSENGNIE

-414 VSASSAQDSAIFTR
+414 VSVSSAQDSAVFTR

-473 VDGGNIVATTVWKEA
+473 ATGGNIVATTVWKV
-488 SDGTYYADTMLVPA
+488 DDNGNYYADTMLVPA
-502 DTQLTEDGL
+502 DTQLNEDER
-511 LPENYVPEESEI
+511 LPEEYVPEESEI
-523 VVETAAD
+523 VVEKLAD

-542 SLYRGDYVNFDAVER
+542 SLFKGDYVNFDIVER

-588 QKIPV
+588 QRIPD
-593 LNAETYAVNITA
+593 LSADTYAISIAA

-619 AGSVITLTATP
+619 AGAVITLTATP

-639 SVRTADGKPVA
+639 SVRDADGKPVA

-661 SVTVTAVF
+661 SVMVTAVF
-669 GQGGLPFVDV
+669 GQGALPFVDV
-679 SANAWYYETVKAAYD
+679 SVNAWYYETVKAAYE

-709 APLTRAMI
+709 ATLTRAMI

-725 GVETEG
+725 GVDTEG

-738 AQEWAVTKGVSD
+738 AQEWVVANGVSD

>member
-1 MKKKFIP
+1 MKRRFIP
-8 LLLAVALC
+8 LLLAAALC

-29 YTADDYD
+29 YTAADYS
-36 HVYVNGQLYK
+36 YVNVNGTSYS
-46 DFSQDLTVTIGEGTV
+46 DFSQNLTIEIGEGTV

-69 LTVENVTLEENIE
+69 LTLENATLDSFTEVGFSDVTSE
-82 VLFGDSIYV
+82 
-91 VSTDKTLTVVLKG
+91 KTLTVVLKG
-104 SNSITTQYCGIY
+104 ENSITTQYNGIY
-116 TDANMVVNADAGASL
+116 TNGNMVVKADAGASL
-131 EVNSTGD
+131 KVEATGEVNGFYAV
-138 GSNYFNG
+138 N
-145 IYCKGDL
+145 DL
-152 TIDGGAYEVSSD
+152 TIDGGTYDISSG
-164 YPAFASDADLTIQ
+164 YPAFCSGNDLTIQ
-177 GGAKVVNATVSNDA
+177 GGAKVVNATATNGSA
-191 AVIYAGNSVTITG
+191 IYAANTVIITG
-204 EGTSVHFEN
+204 EGTSVN
-213 ESNGVF
+213 TDAYYCAVRGD
-219 GEKSVTISNGA
+219 GGVTISGGA
-230 ALSGTSN
+230 VLVGHSENDHPVYTRGALLLDGADVTLTSD
-237 VNAVYSSGV
+237 Y
-246 VTIDNASFDA
+246 ASA
-256 YGKSTAIWGNSGV
+256 TALFANSGEPFD
-269 VISGSKINAPSE
+269 ITNSKV
-281 DNAIYSEG
+281 
-289 NVSIASSTFS
+289 NV
-299 TTTDSTSI
+299 TTASTSI
-307 FSKGDINITDSVLNI
+307 FSQGNINITDSVLNI

-328 INAWGTLSISG
+328 INALGTLSISG
-339 SGTVVTANG
+339 SGTVVTAKG
-348 AYPVAGGEIEISGGS
+348 AYPVAGGVIEISGGS
-363 VAVNTTNGTAISGS
+363 VTVNTTGGTAISGD

-383 GGSSVSASTTANM
+383 GGSSVSASTTAAM
-396 SAIYVESGNIE
+396 SAIYSANGDIE

-414 VSASSAQDSAIFTR
+414 VSASSALDSAIFTR
-428 NGSITLNAGEIAA
+428 NGSITLNAGEIEA
-441 KSAKGFAPFVA
+441 KSAEGFAPVVA
-452 RDSDGDGTGTS
+452 RDSDEDEDTGEST
-463 ASSIIIGENF
+463 SSIKIGENF
-473 VDGGNIVATTVWKEA
+473 ATGGNIVATTVWKM
-488 SDGTYYADTMLVPA
+488 DDNGNYYADTMLVPA
-502 DTQLTEDGL
+502 DTQLNEAGL
-511 LPENYVPEESEI
+511 LPEDYVPEESEI
-523 VVETAAD
+523 VVEKLAD

-579 AITDAIAEL
+579 AINDAIAGL
-588 QKIPV
+588 QRIPD
-593 LNAETYAVNITA
+593 LSADTYAVNIAA

-639 SVRTADGKPVA
+639 SVRDADGKPVA

-679 SANAWYYETVKAAYD
+679 SANAWYYETVKAAYE

-725 GVETEG
+725 GVDTEG

-791 WANQAMLW
+791 WANNAMLW